1 MKKSSKLLL
10 VLSLLGLGSGV
21 LASCG
26 TSANNAI
33 VAGKVNE
40 GAETNASYN
49 IINASSE
56 AAYLDGLPE
65 KGVAHQSYSFRVS
78 LKPGYHFNDKI
89 TITSG
94 ETTVSYTFKDSYYT
108 FEMPEAEVAITVDVG
123 KTDFTIKSTSYFVS
137 DVYLDQEGEENVIA
151 RSALPGTALKFEAH
165 ADEDFEFTTITMNG
179 KALEEG
185 DDGFYHF
192 SMPARP
198 AIISSD
204 KVAVKYNVTM
214 TSELA
219 LSTATIYTNTETKA
233 AITQAVKDEKVY
245 IAFTPKAED
254 ASVKYE
260 VSVKTLVDEG
270 ETSKELTV
278 SKEEGAENTFSFS
291 MVSKNVEI
299 SVKETDLSLYKKS
312 VLINKEWKG
321 VDLSKEGEY
330 GSKAYSDL
338 TTPSISFAEDG
349 SGSMKNYSTTAN
361 MTWEPTTTHGAR
373 VTTVQYRQTIVSE
386 AIATEHILAMQ
397 YPLSYQTPSWKDA
410 NYYIA
415 DATYDLHY
423 YTFNSTNQNRLVWVE
438 DANHNIIENI
448 FIHDNAYKTN
458 VTIKKADGSLA
469 LGTDVTESSHFV
481 IYEGETKL
489 VDIAGGKI
497 AVENTITVEPTQYIN
512 CEVKN
517 AAGENITSSFNGA
530 TVTIHVSLTEDAP
543 ENLGIKKPVVKDSS
557 DYTVQVV
564 KVDDETYTFTMPEKA
579 VTITNAT
586 QDVSAYKGYA
596 ALGTYISY
604 NFYSGKSG
612 DQDFSTNKP
621 SIVRWDFN
629 AAGEATKDSQNYTI
643 SSLEN
648 TPEGD
653 MVLNNVTASG
663 ETKTTTIKY
672 SNGLIV
678 TPFSFG
684 GTSWND
690 VYIGIRLPAGKVEEN
705 VKVQA
710 HYVVN
715 SGSSSIWAVSFL
727 VSDELFGSIFCYK
740 GEIFMGVTFTYEEG
754 STRIG
759 KDSSYH
765 VVKNGTTLFDVV
777 NGTTTDKRVTE

>member
-21 LASCG
+21 LTSCG

-33 VAGKVNE
+33 IPGKVNE

-94 ETTVSYTFKDSYYT
+94 EAAVSYTFKDSYYT

-137 DVYLDQEGEENVIA
+137 NVYLDQEGEENVIA

-185 DDGFYHF
+185 ADGFYHF
-192 SMPARP
+192 SMPTRP

-204 KVAVKYNVTM
+204 KMAVKYNVTM

-260 VSVKTLVDEG
+260 VSVKTLVGEE

-278 SKEEGAENTFSFS
+278 TKEEGAENTFSFS

-312 VLINKEWKG
+312 VIINKAWKG
-321 VDLSKEGEY
+321 VDLSREGEF
-330 GSKAYSDL
+330 GSKSYSEL
-338 TTPSISFAEDG
+338 NTPLISFAEDG
-349 SGSMKNYSTTAN
+349 TGSMKNYSTEEAI
-361 MTWEPTTTHGAR
+361 TWEPTTTHGAR
-373 VTTVQYRQTIVSE
+373 VTNKNIVSE

-397 YPLSYQTPSWKDA
+397 YPLTYKAPSWEDT

-415 DATYDLHY
+415 DDTYDLHY
-423 YTFNSTNQNRLVWVE
+423 YTFNSVNHDRLVWVE
-438 DANHNIIENI
+438 DADHNIIENI
-448 FIHDNAYKTN
+448 FIHDNAYRTG

-489 VDIAGGKI
+489 VDISAGKI
-497 AVENTITVEPTQYIN
+497 AVENTITVEPVQYVN

-517 AAGENITSSFNGA
+517 AAGEAITSSINGA
-530 TVTIHVSLTEDAP
+530 AVTIHVSLAEGAP
-543 ENLGIKKPVVKDSS
+543 ENLGIRKPVVKDSS
-557 DYTVQVV
+557 DYNVQVI
-564 KVDDETYTFTMPEKA
+564 KVDDETYTFVMPEKA

-586 QDVSAYKGYA
+586 MDISAYKDYA

-604 NFYSGKSG
+604 NFYSSKGG

-629 AAGEATKDSQNYTI
+629 AAGEATKDSTNYTI

-653 MVLNNVTASG
+653 MVLSNVNASG
-663 ETKTTTIKY
+663 ETQTTTIKY
-672 SNGLIV
+672 SNGLMV

-684 GTSWND
+684 GTNWGD
-690 VYIGIRLPAGKVEEN
+690 VYLGIRLPAGKTETDI
-705 VKVQA
+705 KVQA
-710 HYVVN
+710 HYIATDW
-715 SGSSSIWAVSFL
+715 SSSIWAVSFL

-740 GEIFMGVTFTYEEG
+740 SEVFMGVTFTYEEG

-759 KDSSYH
+759 EDSSYH
-765 VVKNGTTLFDVV
+765 VVKNGVTLFDVV

>member
-21 LASCG
+21 LASCETG
-26 TSANNAI
+26 ANNAI
-33 VAGKVNE
+33 PAGKVNE

-108 FEMPEAEVAITVDVG
+108 FEMPEAEVAITADVG

-137 DVYLDQEGEENVIA
+137 NVYLDQEGEENVIA

-165 ADEDFEFTTITMNG
+165 ADEDFEFTAITMNE
-179 KALEEG
+179 KALKEG

-192 SMPARP
+192 SMPTRP

-204 KVAVKYNVTM
+204 KIAVKYNVTM

-278 SKEEGAENTFSFS
+278 TKEEGAENTFSFS

-312 VLINKEWKG
+312 ALINKTWKG
-321 VDLSKEGEY
+321 VDLSREGEF
-330 GSKAYSDL
+330 GSKSYSEL
-338 TTPSISFAEDG
+338 NTPLVSFAEDG
-349 SGSMKNYSTTAN
+349 TGSMKNYSSEEAI
-361 MTWEPTTTHGAR
+361 TWEPTTTHGAR
-373 VTTVQYRQTIVSE
+373 VTNKNVVSE

-397 YPLSYQTPSWKDA
+397 YPLTYKAPSWEDT

-415 DATYDLHY
+415 DDTYDLHY
-423 YTFNSTNQNRLVWVE
+423 YTFNSVNHDRLVWVE
-438 DANHNIIENI
+438 DANHNIVENI
-448 FIHDNAYKTN
+448 FIHDNAYRTG

-489 VDIAGGKI
+489 VDIAAGKI
-497 AVENTITVEPTQYIN
+497 AVENTITVEPVQYVN

-517 AAGENITSSFNGA
+517 AAGEAITSSINGA
-530 TVTIHVSLTEDAP
+530 TITIHVSLAEGAP
-543 ENLGIKKPVVKDSS
+543 ENLGIRKPVVKDSS
-557 DYTVQVV
+557 DYNVQVI
-564 KVDDETYTFTMPEKA
+564 KVDDETYTFVMPEKA
-579 VTITNAT
+579 VTITNST
-586 QDVSAYKGYA
+586 VDFSAYKGYA
-596 ALGTYISY
+596 ALGSYVSY
-604 NFYSGKSG
+604 NFYNNKSS

-621 SIVRWDFN
+621 NIVRWDFN
-629 AAGEATKDSQNYTI
+629 AAGEATKDSTKYTI

-653 MVLNNVTASG
+653 MVLSNVTASG
-663 ETKTTTIKY
+663 ETQTTAIKY
-672 SNGLIV
+672 SNGLMV
-678 TPFSFG
+678 TPYSFG
-684 GTSWND
+684 GTNWND
-690 VYIGIRLPAGKVEEN
+690 VFIGIRLPAGKVEED

-710 HYVVN
+710 HYIVS

-727 VSDELFGSIFCYK
+727 VSNEVFGSIFCYK
-740 GEIFMGVTFTYEEG
+740 GEIFMGVTYTYEEG

-759 KDSSYH
+759 EDSSYH
-765 VVKNGTTLFDVV
+765 VVKNGVTLFDVV

>member
-10 VLSLLGLGSGV
+10 VLSLLGLGSSV

-33 VAGKVNE
+33 IPGKVNE

-108 FEMPEAEVAITVDVG
+108 FEMPEAEVAIAVDVG

-137 DVYLDQEGEENVIA
+137 NVYLDQEGEENVIA
-151 RSALPGTALKFEAH
+151 HSALPETALKFEAH

-192 SMPARP
+192 SMPTRP

-260 VSVKTLVDEG
+260 ASVKTLVGEG

-278 SKEEGAENTFSFS
+278 TKEEGAENTFSFS

-312 VLINKEWKG
+312 ALINKAWKG
-321 VDLSKEGEY
+321 VDLSREGEF
-330 GSKAYSDL
+330 GSKSYSEL
-338 TTPSISFAEDG
+338 NTPLVSFAEDG
-349 SGSMKNYSTTAN
+349 TGSMKNYSTEEAI
-361 MTWEPTTTHGAR
+361 TWEPTTTHGAR
-373 VTTVQYRQTIVSE
+373 VTNKNVVSE

-397 YPLSYQTPSWKDA
+397 YPLTYAAPSWEDT

-415 DATYDLHY
+415 DDTYDLHY
-423 YTFNSTNQNRLVWVE
+423 FTFNAVNHDRLVWVE
-438 DANHNIIENI
+438 DANHNIVENV
-448 FIHDNAYKTN
+448 FIHDNVYRTG

-481 IYEGETKL
+481 IYDGETKL
-489 VDIAGGKI
+489 VDIAAGKI
-497 AVENTITVEPTQYIN
+497 AVENTITVEPVQYVN

-517 AAGENITSSFNGA
+517 AAGEAITSSINGA
-530 TVTIHVSLTEDAP
+530 TVTIHVSLAEGAP
-543 ENLGIKKPVVKDSS
+543 ENLGIRKPVVKDSS
-557 DYTVQVV
+557 DYNVQVI
-564 KVDDETYTFTMPEKA
+564 KVDDETYTFVMPEKA
-579 VTITNAT
+579 VTITNST
-586 QDVSAYKGYA
+586 IDFSAYKGYA
-596 ALGTYISY
+596 ALGSYVSY
-604 NFYSGKSG
+604 NFYSGKSS

-629 AAGEATKDSQNYTI
+629 AAGEATKDSTKYTI

-653 MVLNNVTASG
+653 MVLSNVSASG
-663 ETKTTTIKY
+663 ETQTTTIKY
-672 SNGLIV
+672 SNGLMV

-684 GTSWND
+684 GTNWGD
-690 VYIGIRLPAGKVEEN
+690 VYIGIRLPAGKVEED

-710 HYVVN
+710 HYIT
-715 SGSSSIWAVSFL
+715 SASSSSIWAVSFL

-759 KDSSYH
+759 EDSSYH
-765 VVKNGTTLFDVV
+765 VVKNGVTLFDVV
-777 NGTTTDKRVTE
+777 NETTTDKRVTE

>member
-26 TSANNAI
+26 TGANNAI
-33 VAGKVNE
+33 PAGKVNE

-94 ETTVSYTFKDSYYT
+94 EATVSYTFKDSYYT

-137 DVYLDQEGEENVIA
+137 NVYLDQESEENVIA

-185 DDGFYHF
+185 ADGFYHF
-192 SMPARP
+192 SMPTRP

-245 IAFTPKAED
+245 IAFTPKAKD

-260 VSVKTLVDEG
+260 VSVKTLVGEG

-278 SKEEGAENTFSFS
+278 TKEEGAENAFSFS

-312 VLINKEWKG
+312 ALINKAWKG
-321 VDLSKEGEY
+321 VDLSGEGEF
-330 GSKAYSDL
+330 GSKSYSDL
-338 TTPSISFAEDG
+338 NTRLVSFAEDG
-349 SGSMKNYSTTAN
+349 TGSMQNVSGEEAI
-361 MTWEPTTTHGAR
+361 TWEPTTTHGAR
-373 VTTVQYRQTIVSE
+373 VTSSKKVVSE
-386 AIATEHILAMQ
+386 AIATEHVLAMQ
-397 YPLSYQTPSWKDA
+397 YPLTYKAPSWEDT

-415 DATYDLHY
+415 DDTYDLHY
-423 YTFNSTNQNRLVWVE
+423 FTFNSVNHDRLVWVE
-438 DANHNIIENI
+438 DANHNIVENI
-448 FIHDNAYKTN
+448 FIHDNAYRTG

-489 VDIAGGKI
+489 VDIAAGKI
-497 AVENTITVEPTQYIN
+497 AVENTITVEPVQYVN

-517 AAGENITSSFNGA
+517 AAGEAITSSINGA
-530 TVTIHVSLTEDAP
+530 TVTIHVSLAEGAP
-543 ENLGIKKPVVKDSS
+543 ENLGIRKPVVKDSS
-557 DYTVQVV
+557 DYNVQVI
-564 KVDDETYTFTMPEKA
+564 KVDDETYTFVMPEKA
-579 VTITNAT
+579 VTITNST
-586 QDVSAYKGYA
+586 IDFSAYKGYA
-596 ALGTYISY
+596 ALGSYVSY
-604 NFYSGKSG
+604 NFYSSNGS

-621 SIVRWDFN
+621 NIVRWDFN
-629 AAGEATKDSQNYTI
+629 AAGEATKDSTNYTI

-653 MVLNNVTASG
+653 MVLSNVNASG
-663 ETKTTTIKY
+663 ETQTTTIKY
-672 SNGLIV
+672 SNGLMV

-684 GTSWND
+684 GTNWGD
-690 VYIGIRLPAGKVEEN
+690 VYIGIRLPAGKVEED
-705 VKVQA
+705 VKIQT
-710 HYVVN
+710 HYI
-715 SGSSSIWAVSFL
+715 STDWSSSIWAVSFL
-727 VSDELFGSIFCYK
+727 VSNELFGSIFCYK
-740 GEIFMGVTFTYEEG
+740 REIFMGVTFAYEEG

-759 KDSSYH
+759 EDSSYH
-765 VVKNGTTLFDVV
+765 VVKNGVTLFDVV

>member
-10 VLSLLGLGSGV
+10 VLSLIGLGSGV

-26 TSANNAI
+26 TGANNAI
-33 VAGKVNE
+33 PAGKVNE

-137 DVYLDQEGEENVIA
+137 NVYLDQEGEENVIA

-192 SMPARP
+192 SMPTRP

-219 LSTATIYTNTETKA
+219 LSTATIYTDTETKA

-260 VSVKTLVDEG
+260 VTVKTLVGEE

-278 SKEEGAENTFSFS
+278 TKEEGAENTFSFS

-312 VLINKEWKG
+312 ALINKAWKG
-321 VDLSKEGEY
+321 VDLSREGEF
-330 GSKAYSDL
+330 GSKSYSEL
-338 TTPSISFAEDG
+338 NTPLVSFAEDG
-349 SGSMKNYSTTAN
+349 TGSMKNYSTEEAI
-361 MTWEPTTTHGAR
+361 TWEPTTTHGAR
-373 VTTVQYRQTIVSE
+373 VTNKKVVSE

-397 YPLSYQTPSWKDA
+397 YPLTYKAPSREDT

-415 DATYDLHY
+415 DDTYDLHY
-423 YTFNSTNQNRLVWVE
+423 YTFNSVNHDRLVWVE
-438 DANHNIIENI
+438 DANHNIVENI
-448 FIHDNAYKTN
+448 FIHDNAYRTG

-481 IYEGETKL
+481 IYDGETKL
-489 VDIAGGKI
+489 VDIAAGKI
-497 AVENTITVEPTQYIN
+497 AVENTITVEPVQYVN

-517 AAGENITSSFNGA
+517 AAGEAITSSINGA
-530 TVTIHVSLTEDAP
+530 TVTIHVSLAEDAP
-543 ENLGIKKPVVKDSS
+543 ENLGIRKPVVKDSS
-557 DYTVQVV
+557 DYNVQVI
-564 KVDDETYTFTMPEKA
+564 KVDDETYTFVMPEKA
-579 VTITNAT
+579 VTITNST
-586 QDVSAYKGYA
+586 IDFSAYKGYA
-596 ALGTYISY
+596 ALGSYVSY
-604 NFYSGKSG
+604 NFYSGKSS

-629 AAGEATKDSQNYTI
+629 AAGEATKNSTNYTI

-653 MVLNNVTASG
+653 MVLSNVTASG

-672 SNGLIV
+672 SNGLMV

-684 GTSWND
+684 GTNWSD
-690 VYIGIRLPAGKVEEN
+690 VYIGIRLPAGKVEED

-710 HYVVN
+710 HYIT
-715 SGSSSIWAVSFL
+715 SAGSSSIWAVSFL

-759 KDSSYH
+759 EDSSYH
-765 VVKNGTTLFDVV
+765 VVKDGVTLFDVV

>member
-10 VLSLLGLGSGV
+10 VLSLLGLGNGV
-21 LASCG
+21 LVSCG
-26 TSANNAI
+26 TGANNAI
-33 VAGKVNE
+33 PAGKVNE

-137 DVYLDQEGEENVIA
+137 NVYLDQEGEENVIA

-185 DDGFYHF
+185 ADGFYHF
-192 SMPARP
+192 SMPTRP

-278 SKEEGAENTFSFS
+278 AKEEGAENTFSFS

-312 VLINKEWKG
+312 ALINKTWKG
-321 VDLSKEGEY
+321 VDLSREGEF
-330 GSKAYSDL
+330 GSKSYSEL
-338 TTPSISFAEDG
+338 NTPLVSFAEDG
-349 SGSMKNYSTTAN
+349 TGSMKNYSSEEAI
-361 MTWEPTTTHGAR
+361 TWEPKTTHGAR
-373 VTTVQYRQTIVSE
+373 VTNKNVVSE

-397 YPLSYQTPSWKDA
+397 YPLTYKAPSWEDT

-415 DATYDLHY
+415 DDTYDLHY
-423 YTFNSTNQNRLVWVE
+423 YTFNSVNHDRLVWVE
-438 DANHNIIENI
+438 DANHNIVENI
-448 FIHDNAYKTN
+448 FIHDNAYRTG

-481 IYEGETKL
+481 IYDGETKL
-489 VDIAGGKI
+489 IDIAAGKI
-497 AVENTITVEPTQYIN
+497 AVENTITVEPTQYVN

-517 AAGENITSSFNGA
+517 AAGEAITSSINGA
-530 TVTIHVSLTEDAP
+530 TVTIHVSLAEGAP
-543 ENLGIKKPVVKDSS
+543 ENLGIRKPVVKDSS
-557 DYTVQVV
+557 DYNVQVV
-564 KVDDETYTFTMPEKA
+564 KVDDETYTFVMPEKA
-579 VTITNAT
+579 VTITNST
-586 QDVSAYKGYA
+586 VDFSAYKGYA
-596 ALGTYISY
+596 ALGSYVSY
-604 NFYSGKSG
+604 NFYNNKSS

-629 AAGEATKDSQNYTI
+629 AAGEATKDSTKYTI

-653 MVLNNVTASG
+653 MVLSNVTASG
-663 ETKTTTIKY
+663 ETQTTTIKY
-672 SNGLIV
+672 SNGLMV
-678 TPFSFG
+678 TPYSFG
-684 GTSWND
+684 GTNWND
-690 VYIGIRLPAGKVEEN
+690 VFIGIRLPAGKVEED

-710 HYVVN
+710 HYIVS

-727 VSDELFGSIFCYK
+727 VSNEVFGSIFCYK

-759 KDSSYH
+759 EDSSYH
-765 VVKNGTTLFDVV
+765 VVKNGVTLFDVV

>member
-10 VLSLLGLGSGV
+10 VLSLLGLGSSV

-26 TSANNAI
+26 TGANNAI
-33 VAGKVNE
+33 PAGKVNE

-65 KGVAHQSYSFRVS
+65 KGVAHQNYSFRVS

-137 DVYLDQEGEENVIA
+137 NVYLDQEGEENVIA

-185 DDGFYHF
+185 TDGFYHF
-192 SMPARP
+192 SMPTRP

-204 KVAVKYNVTM
+204 KIAVKYNVTM

-278 SKEEGAENTFSFS
+278 TKEEGAENTFSFS

-312 VLINKEWKG
+312 ALINKAWKG
-321 VDLSKEGEY
+321 VDLSREGEF
-330 GSKAYSDL
+330 GSKSYSEL
-338 TTPSISFAEDG
+338 NTPLVSFAEDG
-349 SGSMKNYSTTAN
+349 TGSMKNYSSEEAI
-361 MTWEPTTTHGAR
+361 TWEPTTTHGAR
-373 VTTVQYRQTIVSE
+373 VTNKKVVSE

-397 YPLSYQTPSWKDA
+397 YPLTYKAPSWEDT

-415 DATYDLHY
+415 DDTYDLHY
-423 YTFNSTNQNRLVWVE
+423 YTFNSVNHDRLVWVE
-438 DANHNIIENI
+438 DANHNIVENI
-448 FIHDNAYKTN
+448 FIHDNAYRTG

-489 VDIAGGKI
+489 IDIAAGKI
-497 AVENTITVEPTQYIN
+497 AVENTITVEPTQYVN

-517 AAGENITSSFNGA
+517 AAGEAITSSINGA
-530 TVTIHVSLTEDAP
+530 TITIHVSLAEGAP
-543 ENLGIKKPVVKDSS
+543 ENLGIRKPVVKDSS
-557 DYTVQVV
+557 DYNVQVV
-564 KVDDETYTFTMPEKA
+564 KVDDETYTFVMPEKA
-579 VTITNAT
+579 VTITNST
-586 QDVSAYKGYA
+586 VDFSAYKGYA
-596 ALGTYISY
+596 ALGSYVSY
-604 NFYSGKSG
+604 NFYNNKSS

-629 AAGEATKDSQNYTI
+629 AAGEATKDSTKYTI

-653 MVLNNVTASG
+653 MVLSNVTASG
-663 ETKTTTIKY
+663 ETQTTTIKY
-672 SNGLIV
+672 SNGLMV
-678 TPFSFG
+678 TPYSFG
-684 GTSWND
+684 GTNWND
-690 VYIGIRLPAGKVEEN
+690 VFIGIRLPAGKVEED

-710 HYVVN
+710 HYIVS

-727 VSDELFGSIFCYK
+727 VSNEVFGSIFCYK
-740 GEIFMGVTFTYEEG
+740 GEIFMGVTYTYEEG

-759 KDSSYH
+759 EDSSYH
-765 VVKNGTTLFDVV
+765 VVKNGVTLFDVV

>member
-26 TSANNAI
+26 TGANNAI
-33 VAGKVNE
+33 PAGKVNE

-65 KGVAHQSYSFRVS
+65 KGVAHQNYSFRVS

-137 DVYLDQEGEENVIA
+137 NVYLDQEGEENVIA

-192 SMPARP
+192 SMPTRP

-260 VSVKTLVDEG
+260 VSVKTLVGEG

-278 SKEEGAENTFSFS
+278 TKEEGAENTFSFS

-312 VLINKEWKG
+312 ALINKAWKG
-321 VDLSKEGEY
+321 VDLSREGEF
-330 GSKAYSDL
+330 GSKSYSEL
-338 TTPSISFAEDG
+338 NTPLVSFAEG
-349 SGSMKNYSTTAN
+349 GTGSMKNYSTEEAI
-361 MTWEPTTTHGAR
+361 TWEPTTTHGAR
-373 VTTVQYRQTIVSE
+373 VTNKNVVSE

-397 YPLSYQTPSWKDA
+397 YPLTYKAPSWEDT

-415 DATYDLHY
+415 DDTYDLHY
-423 YTFNSTNQNRLVWVE
+423 FTFNAVNHDRLVWVE
-438 DANHNIIENI
+438 DANHNIVENV
-448 FIHDNAYKTN
+448 FIHDNAYRTG

-481 IYEGETKL
+481 IYDGETKL
-489 VDIAGGKI
+489 VDIAAGKI
-497 AVENTITVEPTQYIN
+497 AVENTITVEPVQYVN

-517 AAGENITSSFNGA
+517 AAGEAITSSINGA
-530 TVTIHVSLTEDAP
+530 TVTIHVSLAEGAP
-543 ENLGIKKPVVKDSS
+543 ENLGIRKPVVKDSS
-557 DYTVQVV
+557 DYNVQVI
-564 KVDDETYTFTMPEKA
+564 KVDDETYTFVMPEKA
-579 VTITNAT
+579 VTITNST
-586 QDVSAYKGYA
+586 VDFSAYKGYA
-596 ALGTYISY
+596 ALGSYVSY
-604 NFYSGKSG
+604 NFYSGKSS

-629 AAGEATKDSQNYTI
+629 AAGEATKDSTKYTI

-653 MVLNNVTASG
+653 MVLSNVSASG
-663 ETKTTTIKY
+663 ETQTTTIKY
-672 SNGLIV
+672 SNGLMV

-684 GTSWND
+684 GTNWGD
-690 VYIGIRLPAGKVEEN
+690 VYIGIRLPAGKVEED

-710 HYVVN
+710 HYIVS
-715 SGSSSIWAVSFL
+715 SGPSSIWAVSFL

-759 KDSSYH
+759 EDSSYH
-765 VVKNGTTLFDVV
+765 VVKNGVTLFDVV
-777 NGTTTDKRVTE
+777 NETTTDKRVTE

>member
-26 TSANNAI
+26 TGANNAI
-33 VAGKVNE
+33 PAGKVNE

-94 ETTVSYTFKDSYYT
+94 EANVSYTFKDSYYT

-137 DVYLDQEGEENVIA
+137 DVYLDQEGEEKVIA

-165 ADEDFEFTTITMNG
+165 ADEDFEFTTISMNG

-185 DDGFYHF
+185 ADGFYHF
-192 SMPARP
+192 SMPTRP

-260 VSVKTLVDEG
+260 VSVKTLVGEG

-278 SKEEGAENTFSFS
+278 TKEEGAENTFSFS

-299 SVKETDLSLYKKS
+299 SVKETDLSPYKKS
-312 VLINKEWKG
+312 ALINKAWKG
-321 VDLSKEGEY
+321 VDLSREGEF
-330 GSKAYSDL
+330 GSKSYSDL
-338 TTPSISFAEDG
+338 NTRLVSFAEDG
-349 SGSMKNYSTTAN
+349 TGSMQNVSGEEAI
-361 MTWEPTTTHGAR
+361 TWEPTTTHGAR
-373 VTTVQYRQTIVSE
+373 VTSSKKVVSE
-386 AIATEHILAMQ
+386 AIATEHILALQ
-397 YPLSYQTPSWKDA
+397 YPLTYKAPSWEDT

-415 DATYDLHY
+415 DDTYDLHY
-423 YTFNSTNQNRLVWVE
+423 FTFNSVNHDRLVWVE
-438 DANHNIIENI
+438 DANHNIVENI
-448 FIHDNAYKTN
+448 FIHDDAYRTG

-481 IYEGETKL
+481 IYDGETKL
-489 VDIAGGKI
+489 IDIAAGKI
-497 AVENTITVEPTQYIN
+497 AVENTITVEPTQYVN

-517 AAGENITSSFNGA
+517 AAGEAITSSINGA
-530 TVTIHVSLTEDAP
+530 TVTIHVSLAEDAP
-543 ENLGIKKPVVKDSS
+543 ENLGIRKPVVKDSS
-557 DYTVQVV
+557 DYNVQVI
-564 KVDDETYTFTMPEKA
+564 KVDDQTYTFVMPEKA
-579 VTITNAT
+579 VTITNST
-586 QDVSAYKGYA
+586 IDFSAYKGYA
-596 ALGTYISY
+596 ALGSYVSY
-604 NFYSGKSG
+604 NFYSGKSS
-612 DQDFSTNKP
+612 DQDFSTSKP

-629 AAGEATKDSQNYTI
+629 AAGEATKDSTNYTI

-653 MVLNNVTASG
+653 MVLSNVNASG
-663 ETKTTTIKY
+663 ETQTTTIKY
-672 SNGLIV
+672 SNGLMV

-684 GTSWND
+684 GTNWGD
-690 VYIGIRLPAGKVEEN
+690 VYIGIRLPAGKVEED

-710 HYVVN
+710 HYIATDW
-715 SGSSSIWAVSFL
+715 SSSIWAVSFL
-727 VSDELFGSIFCYK
+727 VSNELFGSIFCYK

-759 KDSSYH
+759 EDSSYH
-765 VVKNGTTLFDVV
+765 VVKNGVTLFDVV

>member
-26 TSANNAI
+26 TGANNAI
-33 VAGKVNE
+33 PAGKVNE

-94 ETTVSYTFKDSYYT
+94 ETNVSYTFKDSYYT
-108 FEMPEAEVAITVDVG
+108 FEMPEAEVAITADVG

-137 DVYLDQEGEENVIA
+137 NVYLDQEGEENVIA

-185 DDGFYHF
+185 ADGFYHF
-192 SMPARP
+192 SMPTRP

-219 LSTATIYTNTETKA
+219 LSTATIYTDTETKA

-260 VSVKTLVDEG
+260 VSVKTLVGEE

-278 SKEEGAENTFSFS
+278 TKEEGAENTFSFS

-312 VLINKEWKG
+312 ALINKTWKG
-321 VDLSKEGEY
+321 VDLSREGEF
-330 GSKAYSDL
+330 GSKSYSEL
-338 TTPSISFAEDG
+338 NTPLVSFAEDG
-349 SGSMKNYSTTAN
+349 TGSMKNYSTEEAI
-361 MTWEPTTTHGAR
+361 TWEPTTTHGAR
-373 VTTVQYRQTIVSE
+373 VTNKKVVSE

-397 YPLSYQTPSWKDA
+397 YPLTYKAPSWEDT

-415 DATYDLHY
+415 DDTYDLHY
-423 YTFNSTNQNRLVWVE
+423 YTFNSVNHDRLVWVE
-438 DANHNIIENI
+438 DANHNIVENI
-448 FIHDNAYKTN
+448 FIHDNAYRTG

-489 VDIAGGKI
+489 VDIAAGKI
-497 AVENTITVEPTQYIN
+497 AVENTITVEPVQYVN

-517 AAGENITSSFNGA
+517 AAGEAITSSINGA
-530 TVTIHVSLTEDAP
+530 TVTIHVSLAEGAP
-543 ENLGIKKPVVKDSS
+543 ENLGIRKPVVKDSS
-557 DYTVQVV
+557 DYNVQVI
-564 KVDDETYTFTMPEKA
+564 KVDDETYTFVMPEKA
-579 VTITNAT
+579 VTITNST
-586 QDVSAYKGYA
+586 IDFSAYKGYA
-596 ALGTYISY
+596 ALGSYVSY
-604 NFYSGKSG
+604 NFYNNKGS

-629 AAGEATKDSQNYTI
+629 AAGEATKDSTNYTI

-653 MVLNNVTASG
+653 MVLSNVNASG
-663 ETKTTTIKY
+663 ETQTTTIKY
-672 SNGLIV
+672 SNGLMV

-684 GTSWND
+684 GTNWGD
-690 VYIGIRLPAGKVEEN
+690 VYLGIRLPAGKVEED
-705 VKVQA
+705 VKVEA
-710 HYVVN
+710 HYIATDW
-715 SGSSSIWAVSFL
+715 SSSIWAVSFL
-727 VSDELFGSIFCYK
+727 VNDELFGSIFCYK
-740 GEIFMGVTFTYEEG
+740 GEIFMGVTYTYEEG

-759 KDSSYH
+759 EDSSYH
-765 VVKNGTTLFDVV
+765 VVKNGVTLFDVV

>member
-26 TSANNAI
+26 TGANNATP
-33 VAGKVNE
+33 AGKVNE

-108 FEMPEAEVAITVDVG
+108 FEMPEAEVAITADVG

-137 DVYLDQEGEENVIA
+137 NAYLDQEGEENVIA

-185 DDGFYHF
+185 ADGFYHF
-192 SMPARP
+192 SMPTRP

-278 SKEEGAENTFSFS
+278 AKEEGAENTFSFS

-312 VLINKEWKG
+312 ALINKTWKG
-321 VDLSKEGEY
+321 VDLSREGEF
-330 GSKAYSDL
+330 GSKSYSEL
-338 TTPSISFAEDG
+338 NTPLVSFAEDG
-349 SGSMKNYSTTAN
+349 TGSMKNYSGEEAI
-361 MTWEPTTTHGAR
+361 TWEPTTTHGAR
-373 VTTVQYRQTIVSE
+373 VTNKNVVSE

-397 YPLSYQTPSWKDA
+397 YPLTYKAPSWEDT
-410 NYYIA
+410 N
-415 DATYDLHY
+415 Y
-423 YTFNSTNQNRLVWVE
+423 YTFNSVNHDRLVWVE
-438 DANHNIIENI
+438 DANHNIVENI
-448 FIHDNAYKTN
+448 FIHDNAYRTG

-489 VDIAGGKI
+489 IDIAAGKI
-497 AVENTITVEPTQYIN
+497 AVENTITVEPTQYVN

-517 AAGENITSSFNGA
+517 AAGEAITSSING
-530 TVTIHVSLTEDAP
+530 TTITIHVSLAEGAP
-543 ENLGIKKPVVKDSS
+543 ENLGIRKPVVKDSS
-557 DYTVQVV
+557 DYNVQVV
-564 KVDDETYTFTMPEKA
+564 KVDDETYTFVMPEKA
-579 VTITNAT
+579 VTITNST
-586 QDVSAYKGYA
+586 VDFSAYKGYA
-596 ALGTYISY
+596 ALGSYVSY
-604 NFYSGKSG
+604 NFYNNKSS

-629 AAGEATKDSQNYTI
+629 AAGEATKDSTKYTI

-653 MVLNNVTASG
+653 MVLSNVTASG
-663 ETKTTTIKY
+663 ETQTTAIKY
-672 SNGLIV
+672 SNGLMV
-678 TPFSFG
+678 TPYSFG
-684 GTSWND
+684 GTNWND
-690 VYIGIRLPAGKVEEN
+690 VFIGIRLPAGKVEED

-710 HYVVN
+710 HYIVS
-715 SGSSSIWAVSFL
+715 SGPSSIWAVSFL
-727 VSDELFGSIFCYK
+727 VSNEVFGSIFCYK
-740 GEIFMGVTFTYEEG
+740 GEIFMGVTYTYEEG

-759 KDSSYH
+759 EDSSYH
-765 VVKNGTTLFDVV
+765 VVKNGVTLFDVV

>member
-26 TSANNAI
+26 TGANNAI

-108 FEMPEAEVAITVDVG
+108 FEMPEAEVAITADVG

-137 DVYLDQEGEENVIA
+137 NVYLDQEGEENVIA

-185 DDGFYHF
+185 TDGFYHF
-192 SMPARP
+192 SMPTRP

-204 KVAVKYNVTM
+204 KIAVKYNVTM

-278 SKEEGAENTFSFS
+278 TKEEGAENTFSFS

-312 VLINKEWKG
+312 ILINKAWKG
-321 VDLSKEGEY
+321 VDLSREGEF
-330 GSKAYSDL
+330 GSKSYSEL
-338 TTPSISFAEDG
+338 NTPLVSFAEDG
-349 SGSMKNYSTTAN
+349 TGSMKNYSSEEAI
-361 MTWEPTTTHGAR
+361 TWEPTTTHGAR
-373 VTTVQYRQTIVSE
+373 VTNKKVVSE

-397 YPLSYQTPSWKDA
+397 YPLTYKAPSWEDT

-415 DATYDLHY
+415 DDTYDLHY
-423 YTFNSTNQNRLVWVE
+423 YTFNSVNHDRLVWVE
-438 DANHNIIENI
+438 DANHNIVENI
-448 FIHDNAYKTN
+448 FIHDNAYRTG

-481 IYEGETKL
+481 IYDGETKL
-489 VDIAGGKI
+489 IDIAAGKI
-497 AVENTITVEPTQYIN
+497 AVENTITVEPTQYVN

-517 AAGENITSSFNGA
+517 AAGEAITSSINGA
-530 TVTIHVSLTEDAP
+530 TVTIHVSLAEGAP
-543 ENLGIKKPVVKDSS
+543 ENLGIRKPVVKDSS
-557 DYTVQVV
+557 DYNVQVV
-564 KVDDETYTFTMPEKA
+564 KVDDETYTFVMPEKA
-579 VTITNAT
+579 VTITNST
-586 QDVSAYKGYA
+586 VDFSAYKGYA
-596 ALGTYISY
+596 ALGSYVSY
-604 NFYSGKSG
+604 NFYNNKSS
-612 DQDFSTNKP
+612 DQDFSTSKP

-629 AAGEATKDSQNYTI
+629 AAGEATKDSTKYTI

-653 MVLNNVTASG
+653 MVLSNVTASG
-663 ETKTTTIKY
+663 ETQTTTIKY
-672 SNGLIV
+672 SNGLMV
-678 TPFSFG
+678 TPYSFG
-684 GTSWND
+684 GTNWND
-690 VYIGIRLPAGKVEEN
+690 VFIGIRLPAGKVEED

-710 HYVVN
+710 HYIVS
-715 SGSSSIWAVSFL
+715 SGSSSIWAISFL
-727 VSDELFGSIFCYK
+727 VSNEVFGSIFCYK
-740 GEIFMGVTFTYEEG
+740 GEIFMSVTYTYEEG

-759 KDSSYH
+759 EGSSYH
-765 VVKNGTTLFDVV
+765 VVKNGVTLFDVV

>member
-94 ETTVSYTFKDSYYT
+94 ETNVSYTFKDSYYT

-137 DVYLDQEGEENVIA
+137 DVYLDQEGEEKVIA

-179 KALEEG
+179 KTLKEG
-185 DDGFYHF
+185 ADGFYHF
-192 SMPARP
+192 SMPTRP

-214 TSELA
+214 ASELA
-219 LSTATIYTNTETKA
+219 LSTATIYTDAETKT

-245 IAFTPKAED
+245 IAFTPKVED

-260 VSVKTLVDEG
+260 VSVKTLVGEG
-270 ETSKELTV
+270 EASKELTV
-278 SKEEGAENTFSFS
+278 SKEESTENTFSFS

-312 VLINKEWKG
+312 VLINKAWKG
-321 VDLSKEGEY
+321 VDLSSEGKF
-330 GSKAYSDL
+330 GSKSYSEL
-338 TTPSISFAEDG
+338 NTPLVSFAEDG
-349 SGSMKNYSTTAN
+349 TGSMKNYSTEETI
-361 MTWEPTTTHGAR
+361 TWEPTTTHGAR
-373 VTTVQYRQTIVSE
+373 VTNKNIVSE
-386 AIATEHILAMQ
+386 AIATEHILALQ
-397 YPLSYQTPSWKDA
+397 YPLTYKAPSWEDT

-415 DATYDLHY
+415 DDTYDLHY
-423 YTFNSTNQNRLVWVE
+423 FTFNSVNHDRLVWVE
-438 DANHNIIENI
+438 DANHNIVENI
-448 FIHDNAYKTN
+448 FIHDNAYRTG

-489 VDIAGGKI
+489 VDIAAGKI
-497 AVENTITVEPTQYIN
+497 AVENTITVEPVQYVN

-517 AAGENITSSFNGA
+517 AAGEAITSSINGA
-530 TVTIHVSLTEDAP
+530 AVTIHVSLAEGAP
-543 ENLGIKKPVVKDSS
+543 ENLGIRKPVVKDSS
-557 DYTVQVV
+557 DYNVQVL
-564 KVDDETYTFTMPEKA
+564 KVDDETYTFVMPEKA
-579 VTITNAT
+579 VTITNST
-586 QDVSAYKGYA
+586 IDFSAYKGYA
-596 ALGTYISY
+596 ALGSYVSY
-604 NFYSGKSG
+604 NFYSGKSS
-612 DQDFSTNKP
+612 DQDFSTSKP
-621 SIVRWDFN
+621 NIVRWDFN
-629 AAGEATKDSQNYTI
+629 AAGEATKDSTNYTI
-643 SSLEN
+643 SSLKN
-648 TPEGD
+648 IPEGD
-653 MVLNNVTASG
+653 MVLSNVTASG
-663 ETKTTTIKY
+663 ETNTTTIKY
-672 SNGLIV
+672 SNGLMV

-690 VYIGIRLPAGKVEEN
+690 VYIGIRLPAGKVEED

-710 HYVVN
+710 HYIT
-715 SGSSSIWAVSFL
+715 SSSSSSIWAVSFL

-740 GEIFMGVTFTYEEG
+740 GEIFMGVTYTYEEG

-759 KDSSYH
+759 EDSSYH
-765 VVKNGTTLFDVV
+765 VVKDGVTLFDVV

>member
-26 TSANNAI
+26 TGANNAI
-33 VAGKVNE
+33 PAGKVNE

-65 KGVAHQSYSFRVS
+65 KGVAHQNYSFRVS

-137 DVYLDQEGEENVIA
+137 NVYLDQEGEENVIA

-185 DDGFYHF
+185 TDGFYHF
-192 SMPARP
+192 SMPTRP

-204 KVAVKYNVTM
+204 KIAVKYNVTM

-278 SKEEGAENTFSFS
+278 TKEESAENTFSFS

-312 VLINKEWKG
+312 ALINKAWKG
-321 VDLSKEGEY
+321 VDLSKEGEF
-330 GSKAYSDL
+330 GSKSYSEL
-338 TTPSISFAEDG
+338 NTPLVSFAEDG
-349 SGSMKNYSTTAN
+349 TGSMKNYSSEEAI
-361 MTWEPTTTHGAR
+361 TWEPTTTHGAR
-373 VTTVQYRQTIVSE
+373 VTNKKVVSE

-397 YPLSYQTPSWKDA
+397 YPLTYKAPSWEDT

-415 DATYDLHY
+415 DDTYDLHY
-423 YTFNSTNQNRLVWVE
+423 YTFNSVNHDRLVWVE
-438 DANHNIIENI
+438 DANHNIVENI
-448 FIHDNAYKTN
+448 FIHDNAYRTG

-489 VDIAGGKI
+489 IDIAAGKI
-497 AVENTITVEPTQYIN
+497 AVENTITVEPTQYVN

-517 AAGENITSSFNGA
+517 AAGEAITSSINGA
-530 TVTIHVSLTEDAP
+530 TITIHVSLAEGAP
-543 ENLGIKKPVVKDSS
+543 ENLGIRKPVVKDSN
-557 DYTVQVV
+557 DYNVQVV
-564 KVDDETYTFTMPEKA
+564 KVDDETYTFVMPEKA
-579 VTITNAT
+579 VTITNST
-586 QDVSAYKGYA
+586 VDFSAYKGYA
-596 ALGTYISY
+596 ALGSYVSY
-604 NFYSGKSG
+604 NFYNNKSS

-629 AAGEATKDSQNYTI
+629 AAGEATKDSTKYTI

-653 MVLNNVTASG
+653 MVLSNVTASG
-663 ETKTTTIKY
+663 ETQTTTIKY
-672 SNGLIV
+672 SNGLMV
-678 TPFSFG
+678 TPYSFG
-684 GTSWND
+684 GTNWND
-690 VYIGIRLPAGKVEEN
+690 VFIGIRLPAGKVEED

-710 HYVVN
+710 HYIVS
-715 SGSSSIWAVSFL
+715 SGPSSIWAVSFL
-727 VSDELFGSIFCYK
+727 VSNEVFGSIFCYK
-740 GEIFMGVTFTYEEG
+740 GEIFMGVTYTYEEG

-759 KDSSYH
+759 DDSSYH
-765 VVKNGTTLFDVV
+765 VVKNGVTLFDVV

>member
-26 TSANNAI
+26 TGANNAI
-33 VAGKVNE
+33 PAGKVNE

-94 ETTVSYTFKDSYYT
+94 EANVSYTFKDSYYT

-137 DVYLDQEGEENVIA
+137 NVYLDQEGEENVIA

-165 ADEDFEFTTITMNG
+165 ADEDFEFTAITMNG
-179 KALEEG
+179 KALKEG

-192 SMPARP
+192 SMPTHP

-204 KVAVKYNVTM
+204 KIAVKYNVTM

-278 SKEEGAENTFSFS
+278 TKEEGAENTFSFS

-312 VLINKEWKG
+312 ALINKAWKG
-321 VDLSKEGEY
+321 VDLSKEGEF
-330 GSKAYSDL
+330 GSKSYSEL
-338 TTPSISFAEDG
+338 NTPLVSFAEDG
-349 SGSMKNYSTTAN
+349 TGSMKNYSSEEAI
-361 MTWEPTTTHGAR
+361 TWEPTTTHGAR
-373 VTTVQYRQTIVSE
+373 VTNKKVVSE

-397 YPLSYQTPSWKDA
+397 YPLTYKAPSWEDA

-415 DATYDLHY
+415 DDTYDLHY
-423 YTFNSTNQNRLVWVE
+423 YTFNSVNHDRLVWVE
-438 DANHNIIENI
+438 DANHNIVENI
-448 FIHDNAYKTN
+448 FIHDNAYRTG

-489 VDIAGGKI
+489 IDIAAGKI
-497 AVENTITVEPTQYIN
+497 AVENTITVEPTQYVN

-517 AAGENITSSFNGA
+517 AAGEAITSSINGA
-530 TVTIHVSLTEDAP
+530 TITIHVSLAEGAP
-543 ENLGIKKPVVKDSS
+543 ENLGIRKPVVKDSS
-557 DYTVQVV
+557 DYNVQVV
-564 KVDDETYTFTMPEKA
+564 KVDDETYTFVMPEKA
-579 VTITNAT
+579 VTITNST
-586 QDVSAYKGYA
+586 IDFSAYKGYA
-596 ALGTYISY
+596 ALGSYVSY
-604 NFYSGKSG
+604 NFYSGKSS
-612 DQDFSTNKP
+612 DQDFSTSKP

-629 AAGEATKDSQNYTI
+629 AAGEATKDSTNYTI

-653 MVLNNVTASG
+653 MVLSNVNASG
-663 ETKTTTIKY
+663 ETQTTAIKY
-672 SNGLIV
+672 SNGLMV
-678 TPFSFG
+678 TPYSFG
-684 GTSWND
+684 GTNWND
-690 VYIGIRLPAGKVEEN
+690 VFIGIRLPAGKVEED

-710 HYVVN
+710 HYIT
-715 SGSSSIWAVSFL
+715 SAGSSSIWAVSFL
-727 VSDELFGSIFCYK
+727 VSNEVFGSIFCYK
-740 GEIFMGVTFTYEEG
+740 GEIFMGVTYTYEEG

-759 KDSSYH
+759 EDSSYH
-765 VVKNGTTLFDVV
+765 VVKNGVTLFDVV

>member
-26 TSANNAI
+26 TGANNAI
-33 VAGKVNE
+33 PAGKVNE
-40 GAETNASYN
+40 DAETNASYN

-94 ETTVSYTFKDSYYT
+94 ETNVSYTFKDSYYT

-137 DVYLDQEGEENVIA
+137 NVYLDQESEENVIA

-185 DDGFYHF
+185 NDGFYHF
-192 SMPARP
+192 SMPTRP

-214 TSELA
+214 TSELT

-278 SKEEGAENTFSFS
+278 TKEEGAENTFSFS

-312 VLINKEWKG
+312 AFIDKTWKG
-321 VDLSKEGEY
+321 VDLSKEGEF
-330 GSKAYSDL
+330 GSKSYSEL
-338 TTPSISFAEDG
+338 NTPLVSFAEDG
-349 SGSMKNYSTTAN
+349 TGSMKNYSSEEAI
-361 MTWEPTTTHGAR
+361 TWEPTTTHGAC
-373 VTTVQYRQTIVSE
+373 VTNKKVVSE

-397 YPLSYQTPSWKDA
+397 YPLTYKAPSWEDT

-415 DATYDLHY
+415 DDTYDLHY
-423 YTFNSTNQNRLVWVE
+423 YTFNSVNHDRLVWVE
-438 DANHNIIENI
+438 DANHNIVENI
-448 FIHDNAYKTN
+448 FVHDNAYRTG

-489 VDIAGGKI
+489 VDIAAGKI
-497 AVENTITVEPTQYIN
+497 AVENTITVEPVQYVN

-517 AAGENITSSFNGA
+517 AAGEAITSSINGA
-530 TVTIHVSLTEDAP
+530 TVTIHVSLAEGAP
-543 ENLGIKKPVVKDSS
+543 ENLGIRKPVVKDSS
-557 DYTVQVV
+557 DYNVQVI
-564 KVDDETYTFTMPEKA
+564 KVDDETYTFVMPEKA
-579 VTITNAT
+579 VTITNST
-586 QDVSAYKGYA
+586 IDFCAYKGYA
-596 ALGTYISY
+596 ALGSYVSY
-604 NFYSGKSG
+604 NFYNNKDS

-621 SIVRWDFN
+621 NIVRWDFN
-629 AAGEATKDSQNYTI
+629 AAGEATKDSTNYTI

-653 MVLNNVTASG
+653 MVLSNVNASG
-663 ETKTTTIKY
+663 ETQTTTIKY
-672 SNGLIV
+672 SNGLMV

-684 GTSWND
+684 GTNWGD
-690 VYIGIRLPAGKVEEN
+690 VYLGIRLPAGKVEED

-710 HYVVN
+710 HYIATDW
-715 SGSSSIWAVSFL
+715 SSSIWAVSFL
-727 VSDELFGSIFCYK
+727 VSNELFGSIFCYK

-759 KDSSYH
+759 EDSSYH
-765 VVKNGTTLFDVV
+765 VVKNGVTLFDVV

>member
-26 TSANNAI
+26 TGANNAI
-33 VAGKVNE
+33 PAGKVNE
-40 GAETNASYN
+40 GTETNASYN

-137 DVYLDQEGEENVIA
+137 NVYLDQEGEENVIA

-165 ADEDFEFTTITMNG
+165 PDEDFEFTTITMNG

-192 SMPARP
+192 SMPTRP

-219 LSTATIYTNTETKA
+219 LSTATIYTDAETKT
-233 AITQAVKDEKVY
+233 AITQAVKDEKIY

-260 VSVKTLVDEG
+260 VSVKTLVGEG

-312 VLINKEWKG
+312 ALINKAWKG
-321 VDLSKEGEY
+321 VDLSREGEF
-330 GSKAYSDL
+330 GSKSYSEL
-338 TTPSISFAEDG
+338 NTPLVSFAEDG
-349 SGSMKNYSTTAN
+349 TGSMKNYSTEEAI
-361 MTWEPTTTHGAR
+361 TWEPTTTHGAR
-373 VTTVQYRQTIVSE
+373 VTNKKAVSE
-386 AIATEHILAMQ
+386 AIATDHILALQ
-397 YPLSYQTPSWKDA
+397 YPLTYKAPSWEDT

-415 DATYDLHY
+415 DDTYDLHY
-423 YTFNSTNQNRLVWVE
+423 YTFNSVNHNRLVWVE
-438 DANHNIIENI
+438 DANHNIVENI
-448 FIHDNAYKTN
+448 FIHDNAYKTG

-489 VDIAGGKI
+489 VDIAAGKI
-497 AVENTITVEPTQYIN
+497 AVENTITVEPVQYVN

-517 AAGENITSSFNGA
+517 AAGEAITSSINGA
-530 TVTIHVSLTEDAP
+530 TITIHVSLAEGAP
-543 ENLGIKKPVVKDSS
+543 ENLGIRKPVVKDSN
-557 DYTVQVV
+557 DYTVQVL
-564 KVDDETYTFTMPEKA
+564 KVDDETYTFVMPEKA
-579 VTITNAT
+579 VTITNST
-586 QDVSAYKGYA
+586 IDFSAYKGFA
-596 ALGTYISY
+596 ALGSYVSY
-604 NFYSGKSG
+604 NFYSGKSS

-629 AAGEATKDSQNYTI
+629 AAGEATKDSTNYTI

-653 MVLNNVTASG
+653 MVLSNVTASG

-672 SNGLIV
+672 SNGLMV

-684 GTSWND
+684 GTNWND
-690 VYIGIRLPAGKVEEN
+690 VYIGIRLPAGKVEED

-759 KDSSYH
+759 EDSSYH
-765 VVKNGTTLFDVV
+765 VVKDGVTLFDVV

>member
-26 TSANNAI
+26 TGANNAI

-108 FEMPEAEVAITVDVG
+108 FEMPEAEVAITADVG

-137 DVYLDQEGEENVIA
+137 NVYLDQEGEENVIA

-165 ADEDFEFTTITMNG
+165 PDEDYEFTTITMNG

-192 SMPARP
+192 SMPTRP

-204 KVAVKYNVTM
+204 KIAVKYNVTM

-270 ETSKELTV
+270 ETSKELTIT
-278 SKEEGAENTFSFS
+278 KEEGAENTFSFS

-312 VLINKEWKG
+312 ALINKAWKG
-321 VDLSKEGEY
+321 VDLSREGEF
-330 GSKAYSDL
+330 GSKSYSEL
-338 TTPSISFAEDG
+338 NTPLVSFAEDG
-349 SGSMKNYSTTAN
+349 TGSMKNYSSEEAI
-361 MTWEPTTTHGAR
+361 TWEPTTTHGAR
-373 VTTVQYRQTIVSE
+373 VTNKNVVSE

-397 YPLSYQTPSWKDA
+397 YPLTYKAPSWEDT

-415 DATYDLHY
+415 DDTYDLHY
-423 YTFNSTNQNRLVWVE
+423 YTFNSVNHDRLVWVE
-438 DANHNIIENI
+438 DANHNIVENI
-448 FIHDNAYKTN
+448 FIHDNAYRTG

-481 IYEGETKL
+481 IYDGETKL
-489 VDIAGGKI
+489 IDIAAGKI
-497 AVENTITVEPTQYIN
+497 AVENTITVEPTQYVN

-517 AAGENITSSFNGA
+517 AAGEVITSSINGA
-530 TVTIHVSLTEDAP
+530 TVTIHVSLAEGAP
-543 ENLGIKKPVVKDSS
+543 ENLGIRKPVVKDSS
-557 DYTVQVV
+557 DYNVQVV
-564 KVDDETYTFTMPEKA
+564 KVDDETYTFVMPEKA
-579 VTITNAT
+579 VTITNST
-586 QDVSAYKGYA
+586 VDFSAYKGYA
-596 ALGTYISY
+596 ALGSYVSY
-604 NFYSGKSG
+604 NFYNNKSS
-612 DQDFSTNKP
+612 DQDFSTSKP

-629 AAGEATKDSQNYTI
+629 AAGEATKDSTKYTI

-653 MVLNNVTASG
+653 MVLSNVTASG
-663 ETKTTTIKY
+663 ETQTTTIKY
-672 SNGLIV
+672 SNGLMV
-678 TPFSFG
+678 TPYSFG
-684 GTSWND
+684 GTNWND
-690 VYIGIRLPAGKVEEN
+690 VFIGIRLPAGKVEED

-710 HYVVN
+710 HYIVS

-727 VSDELFGSIFCYK
+727 VSNEVFGSIFCYK
-740 GEIFMGVTFTYEEG
+740 GEIFMGVTYTYEEG

-759 KDSSYH
+759 EGSSYH
-765 VVKNGTTLFDVV
+765 VVKNGVTLFDVV

>member
-26 TSANNAI
+26 TGANNAI
-33 VAGKVNE
+33 PAGKVNE

-65 KGVAHQSYSFRVS
+65 KGVAHQNYSFRVS

-137 DVYLDQEGEENVIA
+137 NVYLDQEGEENVIA

-192 SMPARP
+192 SMPTRP

-260 VSVKTLVDEG
+260 VSVKTLVGEG

-278 SKEEGAENTFSFS
+278 TKEEGAENTFSFS

-312 VLINKEWKG
+312 ALINKAWKG
-321 VDLSKEGEY
+321 VDLSREGEF
-330 GSKAYSDL
+330 GSKSYSEL
-338 TTPSISFAEDG
+338 NTPLVSFAEDG
-349 SGSMKNYSTTAN
+349 TGSMKNYSTEEAI
-361 MTWEPTTTHGAR
+361 TWEPTTTHGAR
-373 VTTVQYRQTIVSE
+373 VTNKNVVSE
-386 AIATEHILAMQ
+386 AIATEHILTMQ
-397 YPLSYQTPSWKDA
+397 YPLTHKAPSWEDT

-415 DATYDLHY
+415 DDTYDLHY
-423 YTFNSTNQNRLVWVE
+423 FTFNAVNHDRLVWVE
-438 DANHNIIENI
+438 DANHNIVENV
-448 FIHDNAYKTN
+448 FIHDNAYRTG

-481 IYEGETKL
+481 IYDGETKL
-489 VDIAGGKI
+489 VDIAAGKI
-497 AVENTITVEPTQYIN
+497 AVENTITVEPVQYVN

-517 AAGENITSSFNGA
+517 AAGEAITSSINGA
-530 TVTIHVSLTEDAP
+530 TVTIHVSLAEGAP
-543 ENLGIKKPVVKDSS
+543 ENLGIRKPVVKDSS
-557 DYTVQVV
+557 DYNVQVI
-564 KVDDETYTFTMPEKA
+564 KVDDETYTFVMPEKA
-579 VTITNAT
+579 VTITNST
-586 QDVSAYKGYA
+586 VDFSAYKGYA
-596 ALGTYISY
+596 ALGSYVSY
-604 NFYSGKSG
+604 NFYSGKSS

-629 AAGEATKDSQNYTI
+629 AAGEATKDSTKYTI

-653 MVLNNVTASG
+653 MVLSNVSASG
-663 ETKTTTIKY
+663 ETQTTTIKY
-672 SNGLIV
+672 SNGLMV

-684 GTSWND
+684 GTNWGD
-690 VYIGIRLPAGKVEEN
+690 VYIGIRLPAGKVEED

-710 HYVVN
+710 HYIVS
-715 SGSSSIWAVSFL
+715 SGPSSIWAVSFL

-759 KDSSYH
+759 EDSSYH
-765 VVKNGTTLFDVV
+765 VVKNGVTLFDVV
-777 NGTTTDKRVTE
+777 NETTTDKRVTE

>member
-21 LASCG
+21 LASCRTG
-26 TSANNAI
+26 ANNAI
-33 VAGKVNE
+33 PAGKVNE

-94 ETTVSYTFKDSYYT
+94 ETNVSYTFKDSYYT

-137 DVYLDQEGEENVIA
+137 NVYLDQEGEENVIA

-165 ADEDFEFTTITMNG
+165 PDEDYEFTTITMNG

-192 SMPARP
+192 SMPTRP

-204 KVAVKYNVTM
+204 KVAIKYNVTM

-270 ETSKELTV
+270 ETSKELTIT
-278 SKEEGAENTFSFS
+278 KEEGAENTFSFS

-312 VLINKEWKG
+312 ILINKAWKG
-321 VDLSKEGEY
+321 VDLSREGEF
-330 GSKAYSDL
+330 GSKSYSEL
-338 TTPSISFAEDG
+338 NTPLVSFAEDG
-349 SGSMKNYSTTAN
+349 TGSMKNYSSEEAI
-361 MTWEPTTTHGAR
+361 TWEPTTTHGAR
-373 VTTVQYRQTIVSE
+373 VTNKKVVSE

-397 YPLSYQTPSWKDA
+397 YPLTYKAPSWEDT

-415 DATYDLHY
+415 DDTYDLHY
-423 YTFNSTNQNRLVWVE
+423 YTFNSVNHDRLVWVE
-438 DANHNIIENI
+438 DANHNIVENI
-448 FIHDNAYKTN
+448 FIHDNAYRTG

-481 IYEGETKL
+481 IYDGETKL
-489 VDIAGGKI
+489 IDIAAGKI
-497 AVENTITVEPTQYIN
+497 AVENTITVEPTQYVN

-517 AAGENITSSFNGA
+517 AAGEAITSSINGA
-530 TVTIHVSLTEDAP
+530 TVTIHVSLAEGAP
-543 ENLGIKKPVVKDSS
+543 ENLGIRKPVVKDSS
-557 DYTVQVV
+557 DYNVQVV
-564 KVDDETYTFTMPEKA
+564 KVDDETYTFVMPEKA
-579 VTITNAT
+579 VTITNST
-586 QDVSAYKGYA
+586 VDFSAYKGYA
-596 ALGTYISY
+596 ALGSYVSY
-604 NFYSGKSG
+604 NFYNNKSS
-612 DQDFSTNKP
+612 DQDFSTSKP

-629 AAGEATKDSQNYTI
+629 AAGEATKDSTKYTI

-653 MVLNNVTASG
+653 MVLSNVTASG
-663 ETKTTTIKY
+663 ETQTTTIKY
-672 SNGLIV
+672 SNGLMV
-678 TPFSFG
+678 TPYSFG
-684 GTSWND
+684 GTNWND
-690 VYIGIRLPAGKVEEN
+690 VFIGIRLPAGKVEED

-710 HYVVN
+710 HYIVS

-727 VSDELFGSIFCYK
+727 VSNEVFGSIFCYK
-740 GEIFMGVTFTYEEG
+740 GEIFMGVTYTYEEG

-759 KDSSYH
+759 EGSSYH
-765 VVKNGTTLFDVV
+765 VVKNGVTLFDVV

>member
-26 TSANNAI
+26 TNANNAI
-33 VAGKVNE
+33 PAGKVNE

-108 FEMPEAEVAITVDVG
+108 FEMPEAEVAIAVDVG

-137 DVYLDQEGEENVIA
+137 NVYLDQEGAENVIA

-192 SMPARP
+192 SMPTRP

-219 LSTATIYTNTETKA
+219 LSTATIYTDTETKT

-245 IAFTPKAED
+245 IAFAPKAED

-260 VSVKTLVDEG
+260 VSVKTLVGEG

-278 SKEEGAENTFSFS
+278 TKEEGAENTFSFS

-312 VLINKEWKG
+312 ALINKAWKG
-321 VDLSKEGEY
+321 VDLSREGEF
-330 GSKAYSDL
+330 GSKSYSEL
-338 TTPSISFAEDG
+338 NTPLVSFAEDG
-349 SGSMKNYSTTAN
+349 TGSMKNYSTEEAI
-361 MTWEPTTTHGAR
+361 TWEPTTAHGAR
-373 VTTVQYRQTIVSE
+373 VTNKNVVSE

-397 YPLSYQTPSWKDA
+397 YPLTYKAPSWEDT

-415 DATYDLHY
+415 DDTYDLHY
-423 YTFNSTNQNRLVWVE
+423 FTFNAVNHDRLVWVE
-438 DANHNIIENI
+438 DANHNIVENV
-448 FIHDNAYKTN
+448 FIHDNAYRTG

-481 IYEGETKL
+481 IYDGETKL
-489 VDIAGGKI
+489 VDIAAGKI
-497 AVENTITVEPTQYIN
+497 AVENTITVEPVQYVN

-517 AAGENITSSFNGA
+517 AAGEAITSSINGA
-530 TVTIHVSLTEDAP
+530 TVTIHVSLAEGAP
-543 ENLGIKKPVVKDSS
+543 ENLGIRKPVVKDSS
-557 DYTVQVV
+557 DYNVQVI
-564 KVDDETYTFTMPEKA
+564 KVDDETYTFVMPEKA
-579 VTITNAT
+579 VTITNST
-586 QDVSAYKGYA
+586 VDFSAYKGYA
-596 ALGTYISY
+596 ALGSYVSY
-604 NFYSGKSG
+604 NFYNNKGS

-621 SIVRWDFN
+621 NIVRWDFN
-629 AAGEATKDSQNYTI
+629 AAGEATKDSTKYTI

-653 MVLNNVTASG
+653 MVLSNVSASG
-663 ETKTTTIKY
+663 ETQTTTIKY
-672 SNGLIV
+672 SNGLMV

-684 GTSWND
+684 GTNWGD
-690 VYIGIRLPAGKVEEN
+690 VYIGIRLPAGKVEED

-710 HYVVN
+710 HYIT
-715 SGSSSIWAVSFL
+715 SAGSSSIWAVSFL

-754 STRIG
+754 STHIG
-759 KDSSYH
+759 EDSSYH
-765 VVKNGTTLFDVV
+765 VVKDGVTLFDVV

>member
-33 VAGKVNE
+33 PAGKVNE

-56 AAYLDGLPE
+56 AAYLDDLPE

-94 ETTVSYTFKDSYYT
+94 ETNVSYTFKDSYYT

-137 DVYLDQEGEENVIA
+137 NVYLDQEGEENVIA

-165 ADEDFEFTTITMNG
+165 ADEDFKFTTITMNG

-185 DDGFYHF
+185 ADGFYHF
-192 SMPARP
+192 SMPTRP

-245 IAFTPKAED
+245 IAFTPKTED

-260 VSVKTLVDEG
+260 VSVKTFVGEG

-278 SKEEGAENTFSFS
+278 TKEEGAENTFSFS

-312 VLINKEWKG
+312 ALINKAWKG
-321 VDLSKEGEY
+321 VDLSREGEF
-330 GSKAYSDL
+330 GSKSYSEL
-338 TTPSISFAEDG
+338 NTPLVSFAEDG
-349 SGSMKNYSTTAN
+349 TGSMKNYSSEEAI
-361 MTWEPTTTHGAR
+361 TWEPTTTHGAR
-373 VTTVQYRQTIVSE
+373 VTNKKVVSE
-386 AIATEHILAMQ
+386 AIATEHILALQ
-397 YPLSYQTPSWKDA
+397 YPLTYKAPSWEDT

-415 DATYDLHY
+415 DDTYDLHY
-423 YTFNSTNQNRLVWVE
+423 FTFNSVNHDRLVWVE
-438 DANHNIIENI
+438 DANHNIVENI
-448 FIHDNAYKTN
+448 FIHDNAYRTG

-481 IYEGETKL
+481 IYDGETKL
-489 VDIAGGKI
+489 IDIAAGKI
-497 AVENTITVEPTQYIN
+497 AVENTITVEPTQYVN

-517 AAGENITSSFNGA
+517 AAGEAITSSINGA
-530 TVTIHVSLTEDAP
+530 TVTIHVSLAEGAP
-543 ENLGIKKPVVKDSS
+543 ENLGIRKPVVKDSS
-557 DYTVQVV
+557 DYNVQVI
-564 KVDDETYTFTMPEKA
+564 KVDDQTYTFVMPEKA
-579 VTITNAT
+579 VTITNST
-586 QDVSAYKGYA
+586 VDFSAYKGYA
-596 ALGTYISY
+596 ALGSYVSY
-604 NFYSGKSG
+604 NFYNNKSS

-629 AAGEATKDSQNYTI
+629 AAGEATKDSTKYTI

-648 TPEGD
+648 TLEGD
-653 MVLNNVTASG
+653 MVLSNVTASG
-663 ETKTTTIKY
+663 ETQTTTIKY
-672 SNGLIV
+672 SNGLMV
-678 TPFSFG
+678 TPYSFG
-684 GTSWND
+684 GTNWND
-690 VYIGIRLPAGKVEEN
+690 VFIGIRLPAGKVEED

-710 HYVVN
+710 HYIVS

-727 VSDELFGSIFCYK
+727 VSNEVFGSIFCYK
-740 GEIFMGVTFTYEEG
+740 GEIFMGVTYTYEEG

-759 KDSSYH
+759 EDSSYH
-765 VVKNGTTLFDVV
+765 VVKNGVTLFDVV

>member
-21 LASCG
+21 LASCETG
-26 TSANNAI
+26 ANNAI
-33 VAGKVNE
+33 PTGKVNE

-137 DVYLDQEGEENVIA
+137 NVYLDQEGEENVIA

-179 KALEEG
+179 KALKEG

-192 SMPARP
+192 SMPTRP

-278 SKEEGAENTFSFS
+278 TKEEGAENTFSFS

-312 VLINKEWKG
+312 ALINKAWKG
-321 VDLSKEGEY
+321 VDLSKEGEF
-330 GSKAYSDL
+330 GSKSYSEL
-338 TTPSISFAEDG
+338 NTPLVSFAEDG
-349 SGSMKNYSTTAN
+349 TGSMKNYSSEEAI
-361 MTWEPTTTHGAR
+361 TWEPTTTHGAR
-373 VTTVQYRQTIVSE
+373 VTNKKVVSE

-397 YPLSYQTPSWKDA
+397 YPLTYKAPSWEDT

-415 DATYDLHY
+415 DDTYDLHY
-423 YTFNSTNQNRLVWVE
+423 YTFNSVNHDRLVWVE
-438 DANHNIIENI
+438 DANHNIVENI
-448 FIHDNAYKTN
+448 FIHDNAYRTG

-489 VDIAGGKI
+489 IDIAAGKI
-497 AVENTITVEPTQYIN
+497 AVENTITVEPTQYVN

-517 AAGENITSSFNGA
+517 AAGEAITSSINGA
-530 TVTIHVSLTEDAP
+530 TITIHVSLAEGAP
-543 ENLGIKKPVVKDSS
+543 ENLGIRKPVVKDSS
-557 DYTVQVV
+557 DYNVQVV
-564 KVDDETYTFTMPEKA
+564 KVDDETYTFVMPEKA
-579 VTITNAT
+579 VTITNST
-586 QDVSAYKGYA
+586 VDFSAYKGYA
-596 ALGTYISY
+596 ALGSYVSY
-604 NFYSGKSG
+604 NFYNNKSS

-621 SIVRWDFN
+621 NIVRWDFN
-629 AAGEATKDSQNYTI
+629 AAGEATKDSTKYTI

-653 MVLNNVTASG
+653 MVLSNVTASG
-663 ETKTTTIKY
+663 ETQTTAIKY
-672 SNGLIV
+672 SNGLMV
-678 TPFSFG
+678 TPYSFG
-684 GTSWND
+684 GTNWND
-690 VYIGIRLPAGKVEEN
+690 VFVGIRLPAGKVEED

-710 HYVVN
+710 HYIVS

-727 VSDELFGSIFCYK
+727 VSNEVFGSIFCYK
-740 GEIFMGVTFTYEEG
+740 GEIFMGVTYTYEEG

-759 KDSSYH
+759 EDSSYH
-765 VVKNGTTLFDVV
+765 VVKNGVTLFDVV

>member
-33 VAGKVNE
+33 IPGKVNE

-108 FEMPEAEVAITVDVG
+108 FEMPEAEVAIAVDVG

-137 DVYLDQEGEENVIA
+137 NVYLDQEGEENVIA
-151 RSALPGTALKFEAH
+151 HSALPGTALKFEAH

-192 SMPARP
+192 SMPTRP

-260 VSVKTLVDEG
+260 VSVKTLVGEG

-278 SKEEGAENTFSFS
+278 TKEEGAENTFSFS

-312 VLINKEWKG
+312 ALINKAWKG
-321 VDLSKEGEY
+321 VDLSREGEF
-330 GSKAYSDL
+330 GSKSYSEL
-338 TTPSISFAEDG
+338 NTPLVSFAEDG
-349 SGSMKNYSTTAN
+349 TGSMKNYSTEEAI
-361 MTWEPTTTHGAR
+361 TWEPTTTHGAR
-373 VTTVQYRQTIVSE
+373 VTNKNVVSE

-397 YPLSYQTPSWKDA
+397 YPLTYAAPSWEDT

-415 DATYDLHY
+415 DDTYDLHY
-423 YTFNSTNQNRLVWVE
+423 FTFNAVNHDRLVWVE
-438 DANHNIIENI
+438 DANHNIVENV
-448 FIHDNAYKTN
+448 FIHDNAYRTG

-481 IYEGETKL
+481 IYDGETKL
-489 VDIAGGKI
+489 VDIAAGKI
-497 AVENTITVEPTQYIN
+497 AVENTITVEPVQYVN

-517 AAGENITSSFNGA
+517 AAGEAITSSINGA
-530 TVTIHVSLTEDAP
+530 TVTIHVSLAEGAP
-543 ENLGIKKPVVKDSS
+543 ENLGIRKPVVKDSS
-557 DYTVQVV
+557 DYNVQVI
-564 KVDDETYTFTMPEKA
+564 KVDDETYTFVMPEKA
-579 VTITNAT
+579 VTITNST
-586 QDVSAYKGYA
+586 IDFSAYKGYA
-596 ALGTYISY
+596 ALGSYVSY
-604 NFYSGKSG
+604 NFYSGKSS

-629 AAGEATKDSQNYTI
+629 AAGEATKDSTKYTI

-653 MVLNNVTASG
+653 MVLSNVSASG
-663 ETKTTTIKY
+663 ETQTTTIKY
-672 SNGLIV
+672 SNGLMV

-684 GTSWND
+684 GTNWGD
-690 VYIGIRLPAGKVEEN
+690 VYIGIRLPAGKVEED

-710 HYVVN
+710 HYIT
-715 SGSSSIWAVSFL
+715 SASSSSIWAVSFL
-727 VSDELFGSIFCYK
+727 LSDELFGSIFCYK

-759 KDSSYH
+759 EDSSYH
-765 VVKNGTTLFDVV
+765 VVKNGVTLFDVV
-777 NGTTTDKRVTE
+777 NETTTDKRVTE

>member
-26 TSANNAI
+26 TGANNAI
-33 VAGKVNE
+33 PTGKVNG

-137 DVYLDQEGEENVIA
+137 NVYLDQEGEENVIA

-192 SMPARP
+192 SMPTRP

-270 ETSKELTV
+270 ETSKELTIT
-278 SKEEGAENTFSFS
+278 KEEGAENTFSFS

-312 VLINKEWKG
+312 TLINKAWKG
-321 VDLSKEGEY
+321 VDLSREGEF
-330 GSKAYSDL
+330 GSKSYSEL
-338 TTPSISFAEDG
+338 NTPLVSFAEDG
-349 SGSMKNYSTTAN
+349 TGSMKNYSSEEAI
-361 MTWEPTTTHGAR
+361 TWEPTTTHGAR
-373 VTTVQYRQTIVSE
+373 VTNKKVVSE
-386 AIATEHILAMQ
+386 AIATEHILAIQ
-397 YPLSYQTPSWKDA
+397 YPLTYKAPSWEDT

-415 DATYDLHY
+415 DDTYDLHY
-423 YTFNSTNQNRLVWVE
+423 YTFNSVNHDRLVWVE
-438 DANHNIIENI
+438 DANHNIVENI
-448 FIHDNAYKTN
+448 FIHDNAYRTG

-489 VDIAGGKI
+489 IDIAAGKI
-497 AVENTITVEPTQYIN
+497 AVENTITVEPTQYVN

-517 AAGENITSSFNGA
+517 AAGEAITSSINGA
-530 TVTIHVSLTEDAP
+530 TVTIHVSLAEGAP
-543 ENLGIKKPVVKDSS
+543 ENLGIRKPVVKDSS
-557 DYTVQVV
+557 DYNVQVV
-564 KVDDETYTFTMPEKA
+564 KVDDETYTFVMPEKA
-579 VTITNAT
+579 VTITNST
-586 QDVSAYKGYA
+586 VDFGAYKGYA
-596 ALGTYISY
+596 ALGSYVSY
-604 NFYSGKSG
+604 NFYNNKSS
-612 DQDFSTNKP
+612 DQDFSTSKP

-629 AAGEATKDSQNYTI
+629 AAGEATKDSTKYTI

-653 MVLNNVTASG
+653 MVLSNVTASG
-663 ETKTTTIKY
+663 ETQTTTIKY
-672 SNGLIV
+672 SNGLMV
-678 TPFSFG
+678 TPYSFG
-684 GTSWND
+684 GTNWND
-690 VYIGIRLPAGKVEEN
+690 VFIGIRLPAGKVEED

-710 HYVVN
+710 HYIVS

-727 VSDELFGSIFCYK
+727 VSNEVFGSIFCYK

-759 KDSSYH
+759 EDSSYH
-765 VVKNGTTLFDVV
+765 VVKNGVTLFDVV

>member
-33 VAGKVNE
+33 PAGKVNE

-137 DVYLDQEGEENVIA
+137 NVYLDQEGEENVIA

-165 ADEDFEFTTITMNG
+165 ADEDFEFTAITMNE
-179 KALEEG
+179 KALKEG

-192 SMPARP
+192 SMPTRP

-204 KVAVKYNVTM
+204 KIAVKYNVTM

-278 SKEEGAENTFSFS
+278 TKEEGAENTFSFS

-312 VLINKEWKG
+312 ALINKAWKG
-321 VDLSKEGEY
+321 VDLSKEGEF
-330 GSKAYSDL
+330 GSKSYSEL
-338 TTPSISFAEDG
+338 NTPLVSFAEDG
-349 SGSMKNYSTTAN
+349 TGSMKNYSSEEAI
-361 MTWEPTTTHGAR
+361 TWEPATTHGAR
-373 VTTVQYRQTIVSE
+373 VTNKKVVSE

-397 YPLSYQTPSWKDA
+397 YPLTYKAPSWEDT

-415 DATYDLHY
+415 DDTYDLHY
-423 YTFNSTNQNRLVWVE
+423 YTFNSVNHDRLVWVE
-438 DANHNIIENI
+438 DANHNIVENI
-448 FIHDNAYKTN
+448 FIHDNAYRTG

-489 VDIAGGKI
+489 IDIAAGKI
-497 AVENTITVEPTQYIN
+497 AVENTITVEPTQYVN

-517 AAGENITSSFNGA
+517 AAGEAITSSINGA
-530 TVTIHVSLTEDAP
+530 TITIHVSLAEGAP
-543 ENLGIKKPVVKDSS
+543 ENLGIRKPVVKDSS
-557 DYTVQVV
+557 DYNVQVV
-564 KVDDETYTFTMPEKA
+564 KVDDETYTFVMPEKA
-579 VTITNAT
+579 VTITNST
-586 QDVSAYKGYA
+586 VDFSAYKGYA
-596 ALGTYISY
+596 ALGSYVSY
-604 NFYSGKSG
+604 NFYNNKSS

-621 SIVRWDFN
+621 NIVRWDFN
-629 AAGEATKDSQNYTI
+629 AAGEATKDSTKYTI

-653 MVLNNVTASG
+653 MVLSNVTASG
-663 ETKTTTIKY
+663 ETQTTAIKY
-672 SNGLIV
+672 SNGLMV
-678 TPFSFG
+678 TPYSFG
-684 GTSWND
+684 GTNWND
-690 VYIGIRLPAGKVEEN
+690 VFIGIRLPAGKVEED

-710 HYVVN
+710 HYIVS

-727 VSDELFGSIFCYK
+727 VSNEVFGSIFCYK
-740 GEIFMGVTFTYEEG
+740 GEIFMGVTYTYEEG

-759 KDSSYH
+759 EDSSYH
-765 VVKNGTTLFDVV
+765 VVKNGVTLFDVV

>member
-33 VAGKVNE
+33 IPGKVNE

-108 FEMPEAEVAITVDVG
+108 FEMPEAEVAIAVDVG

-137 DVYLDQEGEENVIA
+137 NVYLDQEGEENVIA
-151 RSALPGTALKFEAH
+151 HSALPGTALKFEAH

-192 SMPARP
+192 SMPTRP

-260 VSVKTLVDEG
+260 VSVKTLVGEG

-278 SKEEGAENTFSFS
+278 TKEEGAENTFSFS

-312 VLINKEWKG
+312 ALINKAWKG
-321 VDLSKEGEY
+321 VDLSREGEF
-330 GSKAYSDL
+330 GSKSYSEL
-338 TTPSISFAEDG
+338 NTPLVSFAEDG
-349 SGSMKNYSTTAN
+349 TGSMKNYSTEEAI
-361 MTWEPTTTHGAR
+361 TWEPTTTHGAR
-373 VTTVQYRQTIVSE
+373 VTNKNVVSE

-397 YPLSYQTPSWKDA
+397 YPLTYAAPSWEDT

-415 DATYDLHY
+415 DDTYDLHY
-423 YTFNSTNQNRLVWVE
+423 FTFNAVNHDRLVWVE
-438 DANHNIIENI
+438 DANHNIVENV
-448 FIHDNAYKTN
+448 FIHDNAYRTG

-481 IYEGETKL
+481 IYDGETKL
-489 VDIAGGKI
+489 VDIAAGKI
-497 AVENTITVEPTQYIN
+497 AVENTITVEPVQYVN

-517 AAGENITSSFNGA
+517 AAGEAITSSINGA
-530 TVTIHVSLTEDAP
+530 TVTIHVSLAEGAP
-543 ENLGIKKPVVKDSS
+543 ENLGIRKPVVKDSS
-557 DYTVQVV
+557 DYNVQVI
-564 KVDDETYTFTMPEKA
+564 KVDDETYTFVMPEKA
-579 VTITNAT
+579 VTITNST
-586 QDVSAYKGYA
+586 IDFSAYKGYA
-596 ALGTYISY
+596 ALGSYVSY
-604 NFYSGKSG
+604 NFYSGKSS

-629 AAGEATKDSQNYTI
+629 AAGEATKDSTKYTI

-653 MVLNNVTASG
+653 MVLSNVSASG
-663 ETKTTTIKY
+663 ETQTTTIKY
-672 SNGLIV
+672 SNGLMV
-678 TPFSFG
+678 TPLSFG
-684 GTSWND
+684 GTNWGD
-690 VYIGIRLPAGKVEEN
+690 VYIGIRLPAGKVEED

-710 HYVVN
+710 HYIT
-715 SGSSSIWAVSFL
+715 SASSSSIWAVSFL

-759 KDSSYH
+759 DDSSYH
-765 VVKNGTTLFDVV
+765 VVKNGVTLFDVV

>member
-33 VAGKVNE
+33 IPGKVNE

-108 FEMPEAEVAITVDVG
+108 FEMPEAEVAIAVDVG

-137 DVYLDQEGEENVIA
+137 NVYLDQEGEENVIA
-151 RSALPGTALKFEAH
+151 HSALPGTALKFEAH

-192 SMPARP
+192 SMPTRP

-260 VSVKTLVDEG
+260 VSVKTLVGEG

-278 SKEEGAENTFSFS
+278 TKEEGAENTFSFS

-312 VLINKEWKG
+312 ALINKAWKG
-321 VDLSKEGEY
+321 VDLSREGEF
-330 GSKAYSDL
+330 GSKSYSEL
-338 TTPSISFAEDG
+338 NTPLVSFAEDG
-349 SGSMKNYSTTAN
+349 TGSMKNYSTEEAI
-361 MTWEPTTTHGAR
+361 TWEPTTTHGAR
-373 VTTVQYRQTIVSE
+373 VTNKNVVSE

-397 YPLSYQTPSWKDA
+397 YPLTYAAPSWEDT

-415 DATYDLHY
+415 DDTYDLHY
-423 YTFNSTNQNRLVWVE
+423 FTFNAVNHDRLVWVE
-438 DANHNIIENI
+438 DANHNIVENV
-448 FIHDNAYKTN
+448 FIHDNAYRTG

-481 IYEGETKL
+481 IYDGETKL
-489 VDIAGGKI
+489 VDIAAGKI
-497 AVENTITVEPTQYIN
+497 AVENTITVEPVQYVN
-512 CEVKN
+512 CQVKN
-517 AAGENITSSFNGA
+517 AAGEAITSSINGA
-530 TVTIHVSLTEDAP
+530 TVTIHVSLAEGAP
-543 ENLGIKKPVVKDSS
+543 ENLGIRKPVVKDSS
-557 DYTVQVV
+557 DYNVQVI
-564 KVDDETYTFTMPEKA
+564 KVDDETYTFVMPEKA
-579 VTITNAT
+579 VTITNST
-586 QDVSAYKGYA
+586 IDFSAYKGYA
-596 ALGTYISY
+596 ALGSYVSY
-604 NFYSGKSG
+604 NFYSGKSS

-629 AAGEATKDSQNYTI
+629 AAGEATKDSTKYTI

-653 MVLNNVTASG
+653 MVLSNVSASG
-663 ETKTTTIKY
+663 ETQTTTIKY
-672 SNGLIV
+672 SNGLMV

-684 GTSWND
+684 GTNWGD
-690 VYIGIRLPAGKVEEN
+690 VYIGIRLPAGKVEED

-710 HYVVN
+710 HYIT
-715 SGSSSIWAVSFL
+715 SASSSSIWAVSFL

-759 KDSSYH
+759 EDSSYH
-765 VVKNGTTLFDVV
+765 VVKNGVTLFDVV
-777 NGTTTDKRVTE
+777 NETTTDKRVTE

>member
-26 TSANNAI
+26 TGANNAI
-33 VAGKVNE
+33 PAGKVNE

-108 FEMPEAEVAITVDVG
+108 FEMPEAEVAIAVDVG

-137 DVYLDQEGEENVIA
+137 NVYLDQEGEENVIA
-151 RSALPGTALKFEAH
+151 HSALPGTALKFEAH

-192 SMPARP
+192 SMPTRP

-260 VSVKTLVDEG
+260 VSVKTLVGEG

-278 SKEEGAENTFSFS
+278 TKEEGAENTFSFS

-312 VLINKEWKG
+312 ALINKAWKG
-321 VDLSKEGEY
+321 VDLSREGEF
-330 GSKAYSDL
+330 GSKSYSEL
-338 TTPSISFAEDG
+338 NTPLVSFAEDG
-349 SGSMKNYSTTAN
+349 TGSMKNYSTEEAI
-361 MTWEPTTTHGAR
+361 TWEPTTTHGAR
-373 VTTVQYRQTIVSE
+373 VTNKNVVSE

-397 YPLSYQTPSWKDA
+397 YPLTYAAPSWEDT

-415 DATYDLHY
+415 DDTYDLHY
-423 YTFNSTNQNRLVWVE
+423 FTFNAVNHDRLVWVE
-438 DANHNIIENI
+438 DANHNIVENV
-448 FIHDNAYKTN
+448 FIHDNAYRTG

-481 IYEGETKL
+481 IYDGETKL
-489 VDIAGGKI
+489 VDIAAGKI
-497 AVENTITVEPTQYIN
+497 AVENTITVEPVQYVN

-517 AAGENITSSFNGA
+517 AAGEAITSSINGA
-530 TVTIHVSLTEDAP
+530 TVTIHVSLAEGAP
-543 ENLGIKKPVVKDSS
+543 ENLGIRKPVVKDSS
-557 DYTVQVV
+557 DYNVQVI
-564 KVDDETYTFTMPEKA
+564 KVDDETYTFVMPEKA
-579 VTITNAT
+579 VTITNST
-586 QDVSAYKGYA
+586 IDFSAYKGYA
-596 ALGTYISY
+596 ALGSYVSY
-604 NFYSGKSG
+604 NFYSGKSS

-629 AAGEATKDSQNYTI
+629 AAGEATKDSTKYTI

-653 MVLNNVTASG
+653 MVLSNVSASG
-663 ETKTTTIKY
+663 ETQTTTIKY
-672 SNGLIV
+672 SNGLMV

-684 GTSWND
+684 GTNWGD
-690 VYIGIRLPAGKVEEN
+690 VYIGIRLPAGKVEED

-710 HYVVN
+710 HYIT
-715 SGSSSIWAVSFL
+715 SASSSSIWAVSFL

-759 KDSSYH
+759 EDSSYH
-765 VVKNGTTLFDVV
+765 VVKNGVTLFDVV
-777 NGTTTDKRVTE
+777 NETTTDKRVTE

>member
-26 TSANNAI
+26 TGANNAI

-108 FEMPEAEVAITVDVG
+108 FEMPEAEVAITADVG

-137 DVYLDQEGEENVIA
+137 NVYLDQEGEENAIA

-165 ADEDFEFTTITMNG
+165 PDEDYEFTTITMNG

-192 SMPARP
+192 SMPTRP

-204 KVAVKYNVTM
+204 KIAVKYNVTM

-270 ETSKELTV
+270 ETSKELTIT
-278 SKEEGAENTFSFS
+278 KEEGAENTFSFS

-312 VLINKEWKG
+312 ALINKAWKG
-321 VDLSKEGEY
+321 VDLSREGEF
-330 GSKAYSDL
+330 GSKSYSEL
-338 TTPSISFAEDG
+338 NTPLVSFAEDG
-349 SGSMKNYSTTAN
+349 TGSMKNYSSEEAI
-361 MTWEPTTTHGAR
+361 TWEPTTTHGAR
-373 VTTVQYRQTIVSE
+373 VTNKNVVSE

-397 YPLSYQTPSWKDA
+397 YPLTYKAPSWEDT

-415 DATYDLHY
+415 DDTYDLHY
-423 YTFNSTNQNRLVWVE
+423 YTFNSVNHDRLVWVE
-438 DANHNIIENI
+438 DANHNIVENI
-448 FIHDNAYKTN
+448 FIHDNAYRTG

-481 IYEGETKL
+481 IYDGETKL
-489 VDIAGGKI
+489 IDIAAGKI
-497 AVENTITVEPTQYIN
+497 AVENTITVEPTQYVN

-517 AAGENITSSFNGA
+517 AAGEAITSSINGA
-530 TVTIHVSLTEDAP
+530 TVTIHVSLAEGAP
-543 ENLGIKKPVVKDSS
+543 ENLGIRKPVVKDSS
-557 DYTVQVV
+557 DYNVQVV
-564 KVDDETYTFTMPEKA
+564 KVDDETYTFVMPEKA
-579 VTITNAT
+579 VTITNST
-586 QDVSAYKGYA
+586 VDFSAYKGYA
-596 ALGTYISY
+596 ALGSYVSY
-604 NFYSGKSG
+604 NFYNNKSS
-612 DQDFSTNKP
+612 DQDFSTSKP

-629 AAGEATKDSQNYTI
+629 AAGEATKDSTKYTI

-653 MVLNNVTASG
+653 MVLSNVTASG
-663 ETKTTTIKY
+663 ETQTTTIKY
-672 SNGLIV
+672 SNGLMV
-678 TPFSFG
+678 TPYSFG
-684 GTSWND
+684 GTNWND
-690 VYIGIRLPAGKVEEN
+690 VFIGIRLPAGKVEED

-710 HYVVN
+710 HYIVS

-727 VSDELFGSIFCYK
+727 VSNEVFGSIFCYK
-740 GEIFMGVTFTYEEG
+740 GEIFMGVTYTYEEG

-759 KDSSYH
+759 EGSSYH
-765 VVKNGTTLFDVV
+765 VVKNGVTLFDVV

>member
-21 LASCG
+21 LASCRTG
-26 TSANNAI
+26 ANNAI
-33 VAGKVNE
+33 PAGKVNE

-108 FEMPEAEVAITVDVG
+108 FEMPEAEVAITADVG

-137 DVYLDQEGEENVIA
+137 NVYLDQEGEENVIA

-185 DDGFYHF
+185 TDGFYHF
-192 SMPARP
+192 SMPTRP

-204 KVAVKYNVTM
+204 KIAVKYNVTM

-270 ETSKELTV
+270 ETSKELTIT
-278 SKEEGAENTFSFS
+278 KEEGAENTFSFS

-312 VLINKEWKG
+312 ALINKAWKG
-321 VDLSKEGEY
+321 VDLSREGEF
-330 GSKAYSDL
+330 GSKSYSEL
-338 TTPSISFAEDG
+338 NTPLVSFAEDG
-349 SGSMKNYSTTAN
+349 TGSMKNYSGEEAI
-361 MTWEPTTTHGAR
+361 TWEPTTTHGAR
-373 VTTVQYRQTIVSE
+373 VTNKKVVSE
-386 AIATEHILAMQ
+386 AIATEHILALQ
-397 YPLSYQTPSWKDA
+397 YPLTYKAPSWEDT

-415 DATYDLHY
+415 DDTYDLHY
-423 YTFNSTNQNRLVWVE
+423 YTFNSVNHDRLVWVE
-438 DANHNIIENI
+438 DANHNIVENI
-448 FIHDNAYKTN
+448 FIHDNAYRTG

-481 IYEGETKL
+481 IYDGETKL
-489 VDIAGGKI
+489 IDIAAGKI
-497 AVENTITVEPTQYIN
+497 AVENTITVEPTQYVN

-517 AAGENITSSFNGA
+517 AAGEAITSSINGA
-530 TVTIHVSLTEDAP
+530 TVTIHVSLAKGAP
-543 ENLGIKKPVVKDSS
+543 ENLGIRKPVVKDSS
-557 DYTVQVV
+557 DYNVQVV
-564 KVDDETYTFTMPEKA
+564 KVDDETYTFVMPEKA
-579 VTITNAT
+579 VTITNST
-586 QDVSAYKGYA
+586 VDFSAYKGYA
-596 ALGTYISY
+596 ALGSYVSY
-604 NFYSGKSG
+604 NFYNNKSS
-612 DQDFSTNKP
+612 DQDFSTSKP

-629 AAGEATKDSQNYTI
+629 AAGEATKDSTKYTI

-653 MVLNNVTASG
+653 MVLSNVTASG
-663 ETKTTTIKY
+663 ETQTTTIKY
-672 SNGLIV
+672 SNGLMV
-678 TPFSFG
+678 TPYSFG
-684 GTSWND
+684 GTNWND
-690 VYIGIRLPAGKVEEN
+690 VFIGIRLPAGKVEED

-710 HYVVN
+710 HYIVS

-727 VSDELFGSIFCYK
+727 VSNEVFGSIFCYK
-740 GEIFMGVTFTYEEG
+740 GEIFMGVTYTYEEG

-759 KDSSYH
+759 EGSSYH
-765 VVKNGTTLFDVV
+765 VVKNGVTLFDVV

>member
-26 TSANNAI
+26 TGANNAI

-137 DVYLDQEGEENVIA
+137 NVYLDQEGEENVIA

-192 SMPARP
+192 SMPTRP

-270 ETSKELTV
+270 ETSKELTIT
-278 SKEEGAENTFSFS
+278 KEEGAENTFSFS

-312 VLINKEWKG
+312 TLINKAWKG
-321 VDLSKEGEY
+321 VDLSREGEF
-330 GSKAYSDL
+330 GSKSYSEL
-338 TTPSISFAEDG
+338 NTPLVSFAEDG
-349 SGSMKNYSTTAN
+349 TGSMKNYSSEEAI
-361 MTWEPTTTHGAR
+361 TWEPTTTHGAR
-373 VTTVQYRQTIVSE
+373 VTNKKVVSE
-386 AIATEHILAMQ
+386 AIATEHILAIQ
-397 YPLSYQTPSWKDA
+397 YPLTYKAPSWEDT

-415 DATYDLHY
+415 DDTYDLHY
-423 YTFNSTNQNRLVWVE
+423 YTFNSVNHDRLIWVE
-438 DANHNIIENI
+438 DANHNIVENI
-448 FIHDNAYKTN
+448 FIHDNAYRTG

-481 IYEGETKL
+481 IYDGETKL
-489 VDIAGGKI
+489 IDIAAGKI
-497 AVENTITVEPTQYIN
+497 AVENTITVEPTQYVN

-517 AAGENITSSFNGA
+517 AAGEAITSSINGA
-530 TVTIHVSLTEDAP
+530 TVTIHVSLAEGAP
-543 ENLGIKKPVVKDSS
+543 ENLGIRKPVVKDSS
-557 DYTVQVV
+557 DYNVQVV
-564 KVDDETYTFTMPEKA
+564 KVDDETYTFVMPEKA
-579 VTITNAT
+579 VTITNST
-586 QDVSAYKGYA
+586 VDFSAYKGYV
-596 ALGTYISY
+596 ALGSYVSY
-604 NFYSGKSG
+604 NFYNNKSS
-612 DQDFSTNKP
+612 DQDFSTSKP

-629 AAGEATKDSQNYTI
+629 AAGEATKDSTKYTI

-653 MVLNNVTASG
+653 MVLSNVTASG
-663 ETKTTTIKY
+663 ETQTTTIKY
-672 SNGLIV
+672 SNGLMV
-678 TPFSFG
+678 TPYSFG
-684 GTSWND
+684 GTNWND
-690 VYIGIRLPAGKVEEN
+690 VFIGIRLPAGKVEED

-710 HYVVN
+710 HYIVS

-727 VSDELFGSIFCYK
+727 VSNEVFGSIFCYK
-740 GEIFMGVTFTYEEG
+740 GEIFMGVTYTYEEG

-759 KDSSYH
+759 EGSSYH
-765 VVKNGTTLFDVV
+765 VVKNGVTLFDVV

>member
-26 TSANNAI
+26 TGANNAI
-33 VAGKVNE
+33 PAGKVNE

-94 ETTVSYTFKDSYYT
+94 ETNVSYTFKDSYYT

-137 DVYLDQEGEENVIA
+137 NVYLDQEGEENVIA

-179 KALEEG
+179 KALKEG

-192 SMPARP
+192 SMPTRP

-204 KVAVKYNVTM
+204 KIAVKYNVTM

-278 SKEEGAENTFSFS
+278 TKEEGAENTFSFS

-312 VLINKEWKG
+312 ALINKAWKG
-321 VDLSKEGEY
+321 VDLSKEGEF
-330 GSKAYSDL
+330 GSKSYSEL
-338 TTPSISFAEDG
+338 NTPLVSFAEDG
-349 SGSMKNYSTTAN
+349 TGSMKNYSSEEAI
-361 MTWEPTTTHGAR
+361 TWEPTTTHGAR
-373 VTTVQYRQTIVSE
+373 VTNKKVVSE

-397 YPLSYQTPSWKDA
+397 YPLTYKAPSWEDT

-415 DATYDLHY
+415 DDTYDLHY
-423 YTFNSTNQNRLVWVE
+423 YTFNSVNHDRLVWVE
-438 DANHNIIENI
+438 DANHNIVENI
-448 FIHDNAYKTN
+448 FIHDNAYRTG

-489 VDIAGGKI
+489 IDIAAGKI
-497 AVENTITVEPTQYIN
+497 AVENTITVEPTQYVN

-517 AAGENITSSFNGA
+517 AAGEAITSSINGA
-530 TVTIHVSLTEDAP
+530 TITIHVSLAEGAP
-543 ENLGIKKPVVKDSS
+543 ENLGIRKPVVKDSS
-557 DYTVQVV
+557 DYNVQVV
-564 KVDDETYTFTMPEKA
+564 KVDDETYTFVMPEKA
-579 VTITNAT
+579 VTITNST
-586 QDVSAYKGYA
+586 VDFSAYKGYA
-596 ALGTYISY
+596 ALGSYVSY
-604 NFYSGKSG
+604 NFYNNKSS

-621 SIVRWDFN
+621 NIVRWDFN
-629 AAGEATKDSQNYTI
+629 AAGEATKDSTKYTI

-653 MVLNNVTASG
+653 MVLSNVTASD
-663 ETKTTTIKY
+663 ETQTTTIKY
-672 SNGLIV
+672 SNGLMV
-678 TPFSFG
+678 TPYSFG
-684 GTSWND
+684 GTNWND
-690 VYIGIRLPAGKVEEN
+690 VFIGIRLPAGKVEED

-710 HYVVN
+710 HYIVS

-727 VSDELFGSIFCYK
+727 VSNEVFGSIFCYK
-740 GEIFMGVTFTYEEG
+740 GEIFMGVTYTYEEG

-759 KDSSYH
+759 EDSSYH
-765 VVKNGTTLFDVV
+765 VVKNGVTLFDVV

>member
-21 LASCG
+21 LTSCG
-26 TSANNAI
+26 TGTNNAI
-33 VAGKVNE
+33 PAGKVNE
-40 GAETNASYN
+40 GTETNASYN
-49 IINASSE
+49 IINASIE

-94 ETTVSYTFKDSYYT
+94 ETNVSYTFKDSYYT

-137 DVYLDQEGEENVIA
+137 NVYLDQEGEENVIA

-192 SMPARP
+192 SMPTRP

-219 LSTATIYTNTETKA
+219 LSTATIYTDTETKT

-260 VSVKTLVDEG
+260 VSVKTLVGEG

-278 SKEEGAENTFSFS
+278 TKEEGAENTFSFS

-312 VLINKEWKG
+312 ALINKAWKG
-321 VDLSKEGEY
+321 VDLSREGEF
-330 GSKAYSDL
+330 GSKSYSEL
-338 TTPSISFAEDG
+338 NTPLVSFAEDG
-349 SGSMKNYSTTAN
+349 TGSMKNYSTEEAI
-361 MTWEPTTTHGAR
+361 TWEPTTTHGAR
-373 VTTVQYRQTIVSE
+373 VTNKKVVSE
-386 AIATEHILAMQ
+386 AIATEHILSMQ
-397 YPLSYQTPSWKDA
+397 YPLTYKAPSWEDT

-415 DATYDLHY
+415 DDTYDLHY
-423 YTFNSTNQNRLVWVE
+423 YSFNSVNHDRLVWVE

-448 FIHDNAYKTN
+448 FIHDNAYRTG
-458 VTIKKADGSLA
+458 VTIKKADGSVA

-489 VDIAGGKI
+489 VDIAAGKI
-497 AVENTITVEPTQYIN
+497 AVENTITVEPVQYLN

-517 AAGENITSSFNGA
+517 AAGEAITSSINGA
-530 TVTIHVSLTEDAP
+530 TVTIHVSLAEGAP
-543 ENLGIKKPVVKDSS
+543 ENLGIRKPVVKDSS
-557 DYTVQVV
+557 DYNVQVV
-564 KVDDETYTFTMPEKA
+564 KVDDETYTFVMPEKA
-579 VTITNAT
+579 VTITNST
-586 QDVSAYKGYA
+586 VDFSAYKGYA
-596 ALGTYISY
+596 ALGSYVSY
-604 NFYSGKSG
+604 NFYNNKGS

-621 SIVRWDFN
+621 NIVRWDFN
-629 AAGEATKDSQNYTI
+629 AAGEATKDSTNYTI

-653 MVLNNVTASG
+653 MVLSNVNASG
-663 ETKTTTIKY
+663 ETQTTTIKY
-672 SNGLIV
+672 SNGLMV

-684 GTSWND
+684 GTNWGD
-690 VYIGIRLPAGKVEEN
+690 VYIGIRLPAGKVEED

-710 HYVVN
+710 HYIT
-715 SGSSSIWAVSFL
+715 SAGSSSIWAVSFL

-759 KDSSYH
+759 EDSSYH
-765 VVKNGTTLFDVV
+765 VVKDGVTLFDVV

>member
-33 VAGKVNE
+33 IPGKVNE

-108 FEMPEAEVAITVDVG
+108 FEMPEAEVAIAVDVG

-137 DVYLDQEGEENVIA
+137 NVYLDQEGEENVIA
-151 RSALPGTALKFEAH
+151 HSALPGTALKFEAH

-192 SMPARP
+192 SMPTRP

-260 VSVKTLVDEG
+260 VSVKTLVGEG

-278 SKEEGAENTFSFS
+278 TKEEGAENTFSFS

-312 VLINKEWKG
+312 ALINKAWKG
-321 VDLSKEGEY
+321 VDLSREGEF
-330 GSKAYSDL
+330 GSKSYSEL
-338 TTPSISFAEDG
+338 NTPLVSFAEDG
-349 SGSMKNYSTTAN
+349 TGSMKNYSTEEAI
-361 MTWEPTTTHGAR
+361 TWEPTTTHGAR
-373 VTTVQYRQTIVSE
+373 VTNKNVVSE

-397 YPLSYQTPSWKDA
+397 YPLTYAAPSWEDT

-415 DATYDLHY
+415 DDTYDLHY
-423 YTFNSTNQNRLVWVE
+423 FTFNAVNHDRLVWVE
-438 DANHNIIENI
+438 DANHNIVENV
-448 FIHDNAYKTN
+448 FIHDNAYRTG

-481 IYEGETKL
+481 IYDGETKL
-489 VDIAGGKI
+489 VDIAAGKI
-497 AVENTITVEPTQYIN
+497 AVENTITVEPVQYVN

-517 AAGENITSSFNGA
+517 AAGEAITSSINGA
-530 TVTIHVSLTEDAP
+530 TVTIHVSLAEGAP
-543 ENLGIKKPVVKDSS
+543 ENLGIRKPVVKDSS
-557 DYTVQVV
+557 DYNVQVI
-564 KVDDETYTFTMPEKA
+564 KVDDETYTFVMPEKA
-579 VTITNAT
+579 VTITNST
-586 QDVSAYKGYA
+586 IDFSAYKGYA
-596 ALGTYISY
+596 ALGSYVSY
-604 NFYSGKSG
+604 NFYSGKSS

-629 AAGEATKDSQNYTI
+629 AAGEATKDSTKYTI

-653 MVLNNVTASG
+653 MVLSNVSASG
-663 ETKTTTIKY
+663 ETQTTTIKY
-672 SNGLIV
+672 SNGLMV

-684 GTSWND
+684 GTNWGD
-690 VYIGIRLPAGKVEEN
+690 VYIGIRLPAGKIEED

-710 HYVVN
+710 HYIT
-715 SGSSSIWAVSFL
+715 SASSSSIWAVSFL

-759 KDSSYH
+759 EDSSYH
-765 VVKNGTTLFDVV
+765 VVKNGVTLFDVV
-777 NGTTTDKRVTE
+777 NETTTDKRVTE

>member
-33 VAGKVNE
+33 IPGKVNE

-108 FEMPEAEVAITVDVG
+108 FEMPEAEVAIAVDVG

-137 DVYLDQEGEENVIA
+137 NVYLDQEGEENVIA
-151 RSALPGTALKFEAH
+151 HSALPGTALKFEAH

-192 SMPARP
+192 SMPTRP

-260 VSVKTLVDEG
+260 VSVKTLVGEG

-278 SKEEGAENTFSFS
+278 TKEEGAENTFSFS

-312 VLINKEWKG
+312 ALINKAWKG
-321 VDLSKEGEY
+321 VDLSREGEF
-330 GSKAYSDL
+330 GSKSYSEL
-338 TTPSISFAEDG
+338 NTPLVSFAEDG
-349 SGSMKNYSTTAN
+349 TGSMKNYSTEEAI
-361 MTWEPTTTHGAR
+361 TWEPTTTHGAR
-373 VTTVQYRQTIVSE
+373 VTNKNVVSE

-397 YPLSYQTPSWKDA
+397 YPLTYAAPSWEDT

-415 DATYDLHY
+415 DDTYDLHY
-423 YTFNSTNQNRLVWVE
+423 FTFNAVNHDRLVWVE
-438 DANHNIIENI
+438 DANHNIVENV
-448 FIHDNAYKTN
+448 FIHDNAYRTG

-481 IYEGETKL
+481 IYDGETKL
-489 VDIAGGKI
+489 VDIAAGKI
-497 AVENTITVEPTQYIN
+497 AVENTITVEPVQYVN

-517 AAGENITSSFNGA
+517 AAGEAITSSINGA
-530 TVTIHVSLTEDAP
+530 TVTIHVSLAEGAP
-543 ENLGIKKPVVKDSS
+543 ENLGIRKPVVKDSS
-557 DYTVQVV
+557 DYNVQVI
-564 KVDDETYTFTMPEKA
+564 KVDDETYTFVMPEKA
-579 VTITNAT
+579 VTITNST
-586 QDVSAYKGYA
+586 IDFSAYKGYA
-596 ALGTYISY
+596 ALGSYVSY
-604 NFYSGKSG
+604 NFYSGKSS

-629 AAGEATKDSQNYTI
+629 AAGEATKDSTKYTI

-653 MVLNNVTASG
+653 MVLSNVSASG
-663 ETKTTTIKY
+663 ETQTTTIKY
-672 SNGLIV
+672 SNGLMV

-684 GTSWND
+684 GTNWGD
-690 VYIGIRLPAGKVEEN
+690 VYIGIRLPAGKVEED

-710 HYVVN
+710 HYIT
-715 SGSSSIWAVSFL
+715 SASSSSIWAVSFL

-759 KDSSYH
+759 EDSSYH
-765 VVKNGTTLFDVV
+765 VVKNGVTLFDVV
-777 NGTTTDKRVTE
+777 NETTTDKRVTE

>member
-26 TSANNAI
+26 TGANNAI
-33 VAGKVNE
+33 PAGKVNE

-137 DVYLDQEGEENVIA
+137 NVYLDQEGEENVIA

-192 SMPARP
+192 SMPTRP

-219 LSTATIYTNTETKA
+219 LSTATIYTDTETKT

-260 VSVKTLVDEG
+260 VSVKTLVGEG

-278 SKEEGAENTFSFS
+278 TKEEGAENTFSFS

-312 VLINKEWKG
+312 ALINKAWKG
-321 VDLSKEGEY
+321 VDLSREGEF
-330 GSKAYSDL
+330 GSKSYSEL
-338 TTPSISFAEDG
+338 NTPLVSFAEDG
-349 SGSMKNYSTTAN
+349 TGSMKNYSTEEAI
-361 MTWEPTTTHGAR
+361 TWEPTTTHGAR
-373 VTTVQYRQTIVSE
+373 VTNKKVVSE

-397 YPLSYQTPSWKDA
+397 YPLTYKAPSWEDT

-415 DATYDLHY
+415 DDTYDLHY
-423 YTFNSTNQNRLVWVE
+423 FTFNAVNHDRLVWVE
-438 DANHNIIENI
+438 DANHNIVENV
-448 FIHDNAYKTN
+448 FIHDNAYRTG

-481 IYEGETKL
+481 IYDGETKL
-489 VDIAGGKI
+489 VDIAAGKI
-497 AVENTITVEPTQYIN
+497 AVENTITVEPVQYVN

-517 AAGENITSSFNGA
+517 AAGEAITSSINGA
-530 TVTIHVSLTEDAP
+530 TVTIHVSLAEGAP
-543 ENLGIKKPVVKDSS
+543 ENLGIRKPVVKDSS
-557 DYTVQVV
+557 DYNVQVI
-564 KVDDETYTFTMPEKA
+564 KVDDETYTFVMPEKA
-579 VTITNAT
+579 VTITNST
-586 QDVSAYKGYA
+586 VDFSAYKGYA
-596 ALGTYISY
+596 ALGSYVSY
-604 NFYSGKSG
+604 NFYNNKGS

-621 SIVRWDFN
+621 NIVRWDFN
-629 AAGEATKDSQNYTI
+629 AAGEATKDSTNYTI

-653 MVLNNVTASG
+653 MVLSNVNASG
-663 ETKTTTIKY
+663 ETQTTTIKY
-672 SNGLIV
+672 SNGLMV

-684 GTSWND
+684 GTNWGD
-690 VYIGIRLPAGKVEEN
+690 VYIGIRLPAGKVEED

-710 HYVVN
+710 HYIT
-715 SGSSSIWAVSFL
+715 SAGSSSIWAVSFL

-759 KDSSYH
+759 EDSSYH
-765 VVKNGTTLFDVV
+765 VVKDGVTLFDVV